1 MVRFSSVIVKP
12 NPSRQHLHRSTDVIT
27 PPNTDAMSVPSTLN
41 RNHMKLLCRSFVA
54 PFRCIVGL
62 QVFALASW
70 FSTGA
75 SAAEPDGV
83 AFFESRVR
91 PVLLT
96 HCYECH
102 SAGKTEGGLRLD
114 YRGGFEK
121 GGDSGALVNAS
132 APDKSLLLQVI
143 RHEEE
148 EMKMPKGAKKLPDG
162 VIADLTRW
170 VRMGV
175 PGLPENPPTAKDV
188 AAQEW
193 HTKLETRRAHW
204 AWQPVHK
211 PTAPTLAG
219 TDTPTHPV
227 DRFLMAKM
235 QEKGLEPAAPASPPA
250 LLRRLKFALVGLP
263 PTEGEMAVFV
273 REIEGVAGRGRLSE
287 KETGRQSD
295 EETSHSATESLIDRL
310 LQSQQFGEHWA
321 GYWLDLMRFGE
332 TGGYVRDYPIPQAWR
347 YRDYVIRAFNA
358 DVPYDRFVQEHVAGD
373 LLPPR
378 LNEAL
383 HINEAPIGTGF
394 LRLMEVSSTASDV
407 ALEEAQIVENQI
419 DTLAKAFQGLTVSC
433 ARCHDHKFD
442 AISTADYY
450 ALFGTLAS
458 SRQSQVIID
467 APEVKSQGV
476 AAMQSGKQQM
486 KNRLLTLW
494 TEDVQTQSA
503 ALQKWLQAG
512 YEGKLDAASFWGRV
526 LLREKVD
533 RADPGHLF
541 WRIRQTPAGERWE
554 KVGATW
560 LDEQRR
566 ESAARE
572 ERNRNKF
579 KTTAD
584 FRQSDTGWFF
594 SGVQPSTVWSGG
606 SDFTLM
612 PEGKELVD
620 RLVPPGLS
628 SDRLTR
634 KHGSIAR
641 SADFSLGTQ
650 FVSLRVAGGSSA
662 HVRLIQNNFQPMEN
676 IAHANKVRH
685 FDSRFPT
692 WVTVPVGHQ
701 ASWQGRRSYL
711 EILTKDDAAHFR
723 RSDEGNKPYQLV
735 VNDTTGRS
743 WFSVDQI
750 VEHDT
755 PGAPENELHLALRL
769 APTSPEWSTEGLA
782 THWLQE
788 CEAALERWG
797 RNAASADDV
806 VLLNW
811 LLEHGALR
819 NQLEQ
824 LPGDVQKLAEQYR
837 GIESGL
843 PRFQRASA
851 IVTEGPGF
859 DSPVQRRGSPDA
871 PGEIAPRRFLE
882 VIHGPEG
889 YTTGWQARLELAHDL
904 TSPQNP
910 LTARV
915 MANRVWRWIFGQGL
929 VATVDN
935 FGVMGEKPSHP
946 ELLDYLATYLVEH
959 DWSVKALI
967 RHLVTSRAFQAQSLA
982 SAKAQQVDPANRLL
996 SHMPVQRLR
1005 AETVRDS
1012 ILAVSGT
1019 LDPMLFGYT
1028 GPANQSESAIVASPR
1043 QRRGIYQYIKRED
1056 LNHLMIMFDAPEPSR
1071 TQGNRETSSVPGQ
1084 SLLMLNNS
1092 FVHEQAAVWARKEL
1106 GLRQGFSV
1114 EQRIEHLFVSALG
1127 RQPAGSEVQTLV
1139 EFIEDQAEAY
1149 SIPPVARGSDERL
1162 WTDLCHVLINTKEFL
1177 YIP

>member
-1 MVRFSSVIVKP
+1 MNLPRRLF
-12 NPSRQHLHRSTDVIT
+12 
-27 PPNTDAMSVPSTLN
+27 
-41 RNHMKLLCRSFVA
+41 FVS
-54 PFRCIVGL
+54 FRCPTML
-62 QVFALASW
+62 RWPALACLVSA
-70 FSTGA
+70 FA

-83 AFFESRVR
+83 AFFESRIR
-91 PVLLT
+91 PVLVM

-102 SAGKTEGGLRLD
+102 SAEKTKGGLRLD
-114 YRGGFEK
+114 YRGGFQK
-121 GGDSGALVNAS
+121 GGKSGALVDTS
-132 APDKSLLLQVI
+132 APDKSLLLQAI
-143 RHEEE
+143 RHDGED
-148 EMKMPKGAKKLPDG
+148 MKMPKGSDKLPDG
-162 VIADLTRW
+162 LIADLTRW
-170 VRMGV
+170 VRMGM
-175 PGLPENPPTAKDV
+175 PGLSENPPSAKD
-188 AAQEW
+188 AANEEW
-193 HTKLETRRAHW
+193 QAKLAKRRAHW
-204 AWQPVHK
+204 AWLPVHK
-211 PTAPTLAG
+211 PTVPTLAA
-219 TDTPTHPV
+219 HPV
-227 DRFLMAKM
+227 DSFLMAKM
-235 QEKGLEPAAPASPPA
+235 QEKGLEPAAPAAPAA

-263 PTEGEMAVFV
+263 PTQEEMEAFVGEMAAAPS
-273 REIEGVAGRGRLSE
+273 GKSP
-287 KETGRQSD
+287 
-295 EETSHSATESLIDRL
+295 TESLIDRL
-310 LQSQQFGEHWA
+310 LQSPQFGEHWA
-321 GYWLDLMRFGE
+321 AYWLDLMRFGE
-332 TGGYVRDYPIPQAWR
+332 TGGYVRDYAIPQAWR

-358 DVPYDRFVQEHVAGD
+358 DVPYDRFVKEHVAGD
-373 LLPPR
+373 LLSPR
-378 LNEAL
+378 LNAAL
-383 HINEAPIGTGF
+383 KINEAPLGTGF
-394 LRLMEVSSTASDV
+394 MRLMEVSSTASDV

-467 APEVKSQGV
+467 TLEVKDNGV
-476 AAMQSGKQQM
+476 AAMQSAKQQM
-486 KNRLLTLW
+486 KGRLLTLW

-503 ALQKWLQAG
+503 ALQTWLQAG
-512 YEGKLDAASFWGRV
+512 PGGKLDVPSFWGRV
-526 LLREKVD
+526 LSRKKVD

-554 KVGATW
+554 KVAATW

-584 FRQSDTGWFF
+584 FRESDAGWFL

-606 SDFTLM
+606 SDFTLL

-620 RLVPPGLS
+620 RLVPPGLN

-634 KHGSIAR
+634 KHGAIAR

-662 HVRLIQNNFQPMEN
+662 HVRLIQNNFQQMEN

-723 RSDEGNKPYQLV
+723 RSDEGNKPYELV
-735 VNDTTGRS
+735 VKDATGRS
-743 WFSVDQI
+743 WYGVDQI
-750 VEHDT
+750 VEHQT
-755 PGAPENELHLALRL
+755 PGAPENDLHLSLRL
-769 APTSPEWSTEGLA
+769 APASPEWNAKGLA
-782 THWLQE
+782 AHWLQE
-788 CEAALERWG
+788 CAATLERWS
-797 RNAASADDV
+797 RNAANADDV
-806 VLLNW
+806 DLLNW

-819 NQLEQ
+819 NQLAQ

-837 GIESGL
+837 GIESGV

-851 IVTEGPGF
+851 IVTEGAGF
-859 DSPVQRRGSPDA
+859 DSPVHRRGSPDS

-889 YTTGWQARLELAHDL
+889 HTTGSHARLELAHDL

-915 MANRVWRWIFGQGL
+915 MANRVWRWVFGQGL

-946 ELLDYLATYLVEH
+946 ELLDYLASYLIEH

-967 RHLVTSRAFQAQSLA
+967 RHLVTSRAFQAQSIA

-1005 AETVRDS
+1005 AEAVRDS

-1019 LDPMLFGYT
+1019 LDQTMFGYT
-1028 GPANQSESAIVASPR
+1028 GPANQSESAAVANPR
-1043 QRRGIYQYIKRED
+1043 LRRGVYQYIRRESLD
-1056 LNHLMIMFDAPEPSR
+1056 HMMLMFDAPEPSR
-1071 TQGNRETSSVPGQ
+1071 TQGDRETSSVPGQ
-1084 SLLMLNNS
+1084 SLLMLNS
-1092 FVHEQAAVWARKEL
+1092 ALVHEQATAWAAKDMKLRK
-1106 GLRQGFSV
+1106 GYST
-1114 EQRIEHLFVSALG
+1114 EQRIEHLFATALG
-1127 RQPAGSEVQTLV
+1127 RQPSAQEVQLLV
-1139 EFIEDQAEAY
+1139 EFLDDQAEAY
-1149 SIPPVARGSDERL
+1149 ALPPAARGSDQRL
-1162 WTDLCHVLINTKEFL
+1162 WTDLCHVLINAKEFL

>member
-1 MVRFSSVIVKP
+1 MKSLI
-12 NPSRQHLHRSTDVIT
+12 RSIFGLFLAL
-27 PPNTDAMSVPSTLN
+27 P
-41 RNHMKLLCRSFVA
+41 LLAR
-54 PFRCIVGL
+54 
-62 QVFALASW
+62 
-70 FSTGA
+70 
-75 SAAEPDGV
+75 AAEPDGA
-83 AFFESRVR
+83 AFFESRIR
-91 PVLLT
+91 PVLVM

-102 SAGKTEGGLRLD
+102 SAEKTKGGLRLD
-114 YRGGFEK
+114 YRGGFKK
-121 GGDSGALVNAS
+121 GGEGGALVNAS
-132 APDKSLLLQVI
+132 APDKSLLLQAI
-143 RHEEE
+143 RHENADL
-148 EMKMPKGAKKLPDG
+148 KMPKGADKLSDG

-170 VRMGV
+170 VSMGL
-175 PGLPENPPTAKDV
+175 PGLPENPPSAQAAATEEWQAKL
-188 AAQEW
+188 
-193 HTKLETRRAHW
+193 TKRRSHW
-204 AWQPVHK
+204 AWQPVDK
-211 PTAPTLAG
+211 PTVPTLAA
-219 TDTPTHPV
+219 HPV
-227 DRFLMAKM
+227 DSFLMSKM
-235 QEKGLEPAAPASPPA
+235 QEKGLEPAAPAAPAA

-263 PTEGEMAVFV
+263 PTEEEMESFV
-273 REIEGVAGRGRLSE
+273 RDMAEGSAGKS
-287 KETGRQSD
+287 Q
-295 EETSHSATESLIDRL
+295 TESLIDRL
-310 LQSQQFGEHWA
+310 LQSPQFGEHWA
-321 GYWLDLMRFGE
+321 AYWLDLMRFGE

-358 DVPYDRFVQEHVAGD
+358 DVPYDRFAQEHVAGD

-378 LNEAL
+378 INTAMK
-383 HINEAPIGTGF
+383 INESPLGTGF
-394 LRLMEVSSTASDV
+394 MRLMEVSSTASDV

-467 APEVKSQGV
+467 APEVKDSGM
-476 AAMQSGKQQM
+476 AAMQSAKHQM
-486 KNRLLTLW
+486 KGRLLTLW
-494 TEDVQTQSA
+494 KDDVKNEA
-503 ALQKWLQAG
+503 AAMQKWLQAG
-512 YEGKLDAASFWGRV
+512 PGGKLDASSFWGRV
-526 LLREKVD
+526 LLRQKVD
-533 RADPGHLF
+533 RADPGHIF

-554 KVGATW
+554 KVAATW

-572 ERNRNKF
+572 ERNRSKF

-584 FRQSDTGWFF
+584 FRESDAGWFL
-594 SGVQPSTVWSGG
+594 SGVQPSMVWSGG

-641 SADFSLGTQ
+641 STDFSLGTQ

-662 HVRLIQNNFQPMEN
+662 HVRLIQNNFQQMEN

-735 VNDTTGRS
+735 VNNATGRS
-743 WFSVDQI
+743 WFGVDQL
-750 VEHDT
+750 VEHQT
-755 PGAPENELHLALRL
+755 PGAPENELHLSLRL
-769 APTSPEWSTEGLA
+769 APASSEWNAETLA
-782 THWLQE
+782 AHWRKE
-788 CEAALERWG
+788 CDAALDRWG
-797 RNAASADDV
+797 RNAANADEVD
-806 VLLNW
+806 LLNW

-824 LPGDVQKLAEQYR
+824 LPGDMQKLAEQYR
-837 GIESGL
+837 AHESAV

-851 IVTEGPGF
+851 IVAEGSGF
-859 DSPVQRRGSPDA
+859 DSPVHRRGSPDSL
-871 PGEIAPRRFLE
+871 GEKAPRRFLE
-882 VIHGPEG
+882 VIHGAEG
-889 YTTGWQARLELAHDL
+889 YTTGSQARLELAHDL
-904 TSPQNP
+904 TSTQNP

-915 MANRVWRWIFGQGL
+915 MANRVWRWVYGQGL

-935 FGVMGEKPSHP
+935 FGVMGEAPSHP
-946 ELLDYLATYLVEH
+946 ELLDYLANYLVEH

-1005 AETVRDS
+1005 AEAVRDS

-1019 LDPMLFGYT
+1019 LDQTMFGYT
-1028 GPANQSESAIVASPR
+1028 GPANQSESAAVAHPKL
-1043 QRRGIYQYIKRED
+1043 RRGVYQYIRRESLD
-1056 LNHLMIMFDAPEPSR
+1056 HMMLMFDAPEPSR
-1071 TQGNRETSSVPGQ
+1071 TQGDRETSSVPGQ
-1084 SLLMLNNS
+1084 SLLMLNS
-1092 FVHEQAAVWARKEL
+1092 SLVHEQATAWAAKDMKLRK
-1106 GLRQGFSV
+1106 GYST
-1114 EQRIEHLFVSALG
+1114 EQRIEHLFAKALG
-1127 RQPAGSEVQTLV
+1127 RQPFADEVQSLV
-1139 EFIEDQAEAY
+1139 EFIDDQAEAY
-1149 SIPPVARGSDERL
+1149 ALPPAARGSDQRL
-1162 WTDLCHVLINTKEFL
+1162 WTDLCHVLINAKEFL

>member
-1 MVRFSSVIVKP
+1 MKHIVSHLIAFACFVSVAV
-12 NPSRQHLHRSTDVIT
+12 
-27 PPNTDAMSVPSTLN
+27 
-41 RNHMKLLCRSFVA
+41 
-54 PFRCIVGL
+54 
-62 QVFALASW
+62 
-70 FSTGA
+70 
-75 SAAEPDGV
+75 SAAEPDGA
-83 AFFESRVR
+83 AFFESRIR
-91 PVLLT
+91 PVLVM

-102 SAGKTEGGLRLD
+102 SAEKTKGGLRLD
-114 YRGGFEK
+114 YRGGFAK
-121 GGDSGALVNAS
+121 GGKSGALVNAS
-132 APDKSLLLQVI
+132 APDKSLLLQAI
-143 RHEEE
+143 RHDSKDL
-148 EMKMPKGAKKLPDG
+148 KMPKGADKLPDS

-170 VRMGV
+170 VSMGI
-175 PGLPENPPTAKDV
+175 PGLSENPPSAQAAATEEWQAKL
-188 AAQEW
+188 
-193 HTKLETRRAHW
+193 TKRRVHW

-211 PTAPTLAG
+211 PTVPSLAA
-219 TDTPTHPV
+219 HPV
-227 DRFLMAKM
+227 DSFLMAKM
-235 QEKGLEPAAPASPPA
+235 QEKGLEPAAPAAPAA

-263 PTEGEMAVFV
+263 PTEEEMESFV
-273 REIEGVAGRGRLSE
+273 QDMADGSAGKSP
-287 KETGRQSD
+287 
-295 EETSHSATESLIDRL
+295 TEALIDRL
-310 LQSQQFGEHWA
+310 LQSPQFGEHWA
-321 GYWLDLMRFGE
+321 AYWLDLMRFGE

-378 LNEAL
+378 LNAAMK
-383 HINEAPIGTGF
+383 INESPLGTGF
-394 LRLMEVSSTASDV
+394 MRLMEVSSTASDV

-467 APEVKSQGV
+467 APEVKDNGV
-476 AAMQSGKQQM
+476 AAMQSAKQQM
-486 KNRLLTLW
+486 KSRLLMLW
-494 TEDVQTQSA
+494 KDDVKNEA
-503 ALQKWLQAG
+503 AAMQKWLQNG
-512 YEGKLDAASFWGRV
+512 LGNKPDKTTFWGRV

-541 WRIRQTPAGERWE
+541 SRIRQTPPGERLE
-554 KVGATW
+554 KAASSW
-560 LDEQRR
+560 LNEQRR

-572 ERNRNKF
+572 ERNGNKF

-584 FRQSDTGWFF
+584 FRESDAGWFL

-620 RLVPPGLS
+620 RFVSPGLS

-662 HVRLIQNNFQPMEN
+662 HVRLIQNNFQQMEN

-723 RSDEGNKPYQLV
+723 RSDEGNKPYELV
-735 VNDTTGRS
+735 AKDATGRS
-743 WFSVDQI
+743 WFGVDQI
-750 VEHDT
+750 VEHQT
-755 PGAPENELHLALRL
+755 PGAPENELHLSLRL
-769 APTSPEWSTEGLA
+769 APASPEWNAEGLA
-782 THWLQE
+782 AHWRKE
-788 CEAALERWG
+788 CDAALDRWS
-797 RNAASADDV
+797 RDAAKADDV
-806 VLLNW
+806 ELLNW

-819 NQLEQ
+819 NQLAQ
-824 LPGDVQKLAEQYR
+824 LPGDMQKLAEQYR
-837 GIESGL
+837 AHESAV

-851 IVTEGPGF
+851 IVAEGTGF
-859 DSPVQRRGSPDA
+859 DSPVHRRGSPDS
-871 PGEIAPRRFLE
+871 PGEKAPRRFLE
-882 VIHGPEG
+882 VIHGAEG
-889 YTTGWQARLELAHDL
+889 YTTGAQARLELAQDL

-935 FGVMGEKPSHP
+935 FGVMGEAPSHP

-967 RHLVTSRAFQAQSLA
+967 RHLVTSRAFQAQSIA

-996 SHMPVQRLR
+996 THMPVQRLR
-1005 AETVRDS
+1005 AEAVRDS

-1019 LDPMLFGYT
+1019 LDQTMFGYT
-1028 GPANQSESAIVASPR
+1028 GPANQSESAAVANPKL
-1043 QRRGIYQYIKRED
+1043 RRGVYQYIRREALD
-1056 LNHLMIMFDAPEPSR
+1056 HMMIMFDAPEPSR
-1071 TQGNRETSSVPGQ
+1071 TQGDRETSSVPGQ
-1084 SLLMLNNS
+1084 SLLMLNS
-1092 FVHEQAAVWARKEL
+1092 ALVHEQATAWAAKDMKLRK
-1106 GLRQGFSV
+1106 GYST
-1114 EQRIEHLFVSALG
+1114 EQRIEHLFATALG
-1127 RQPAGSEVQTLV
+1127 RQPSAQEVQSLV
-1139 EFIEDQAEAY
+1139 EFIDEQAEAY
-1149 SIPPVARGSDERL
+1149 ALPPAARGSDQRL
-1162 WTDLCHVLINTKEFL
+1162 WTDLCHVLINAKEFL

>member
-1 MVRFSSVIVKP
+1 MKSLI
-12 NPSRQHLHRSTDVIT
+12 RSI
-27 PPNTDAMSVPSTLN
+27 SG
-41 RNHMKLLCRSFVA
+41 
-54 PFRCIVGL
+54 PFL
-62 QVFALASW
+62 ALPFLA
-70 FSTGA
+70 T
-75 SAAEPDGV
+75 AAEPDGA
-83 AFFESRVR
+83 AFFESRIR
-91 PVLLT
+91 PVLVM

-102 SAGKTEGGLRLD
+102 SAEKTKGGLRLD
-114 YRGGFEK
+114 FRGGFEK
-121 GGDSGALVNAS
+121 GGKSGALVNAG
-132 APDKSLLLQVI
+132 APDKSLLLQAI
-143 RHEEE
+143 RHDSKDL
-148 EMKMPKGAKKLPDG
+148 KMPKGAKKLPDG
-162 VIADLTRW
+162 VIADITRW
-170 VRMGV
+170 VSMGM
-175 PGLPENPPTAKDV
+175 PELSENPPSAKD
-188 AAQEW
+188 AAKEEW
-193 HTKLETRRAHW
+193 QAKLAKRRVHW

-211 PTAPTLAG
+211 PSVPKLAQ
-219 TDTPTHPV
+219 HPV
-227 DRFLMAKM
+227 DSFLMAKM
-235 QEKGLEPAAPASPPA
+235 QEKGLKPAAPASSAA

-263 PTEGEMAVFV
+263 PTEEEMEAFN
-273 REIEGVAGRGRLSE
+273 GDAS
-287 KETGRQSD
+287 SS
-295 EETSHSATESLIDRL
+295 SHQIVSPSKTEALIDRL
-310 LQSQQFGEHWA
+310 LQSPQFGEHWA
-321 GYWLDLMRFGE
+321 AYWLDLMRFGE

-378 LNEAL
+378 LNAAMK
-383 HINEAPIGTGF
+383 INESPLGTGF
-394 LRLMEVSSTASDV
+394 MRLMEVSSTASDV

-419 DTLAKAFQGLTVSC
+419 DTLSKAFQGLTVSC

-442 AISTADYY
+442 AISTVDYY

-458 SRQSQVIID
+458 SRESQVIID
-467 APEVKSQGV
+467 APEVKDNGV
-476 AAMQSGKQQM
+476 AAMQSAKQLM
-486 KNRLLTLW
+486 KGRLLTLW
-494 TEDVQTQSA
+494 KDDVQTQSA
-503 ALQKWLQAG
+503 ALQTWLQAG
-512 YEGKLDAASFWGRV
+512 SGGKLDDSSFWGRV
-526 LLREKVD
+526 MLRKKVES
-533 RADPGHLF
+533 ADPGHLF
-541 WRIRQTPAGERWE
+541 WRIRQTPKGERWE
-554 KVGATW
+554 KVAATW

-579 KTTAD
+579 KTMAD
-584 FRQSDTGWFF
+584 FRESDAGWFL
-594 SGVQPSTVWSGG
+594 SGVKPSTIWSGG

-662 HVRLIQNNFQPMEN
+662 HMRLIQNNFQQMEN
-676 IAHANKVRH
+676 ISHAHKVRH

-711 EILTKDDAAHFR
+711 EILTKEDAAHFR

-735 VNDTTGRS
+735 VNDATGRS
-743 WFSVDQI
+743 WFGVDQI

-755 PGAPENELHLALRL
+755 PGAPENDLHLSLRL
-769 APTSPEWSTEGLA
+769 ATASPEWNAKGLA
-782 THWLQE
+782 AHWLQE
-788 CEAALERWG
+788 CAATLERWG
-797 RNAASADDV
+797 RNAANADDAD
-806 VLLNW
+806 LLNW

-824 LPGDVQKLAEQYR
+824 LPGDLQKLAEQYR
-837 GIESGL
+837 GIESAV

-851 IVTEGPGF
+851 IVAEGSGF
-859 DSPVQRRGSPDA
+859 DSPVHRRGSPDS

-882 VIHGPEG
+882 VIHGAEG
-889 YTTGWQARLELAHDL
+889 YTSGPQARLELAHDL

-915 MANRVWRWIFGQGL
+915 MANRVWRWVFGHGL

-946 ELLDYLATYLVEH
+946 ELLDYLASYLVDH

-967 RHLVTSRAFQAQSLA
+967 RHLVTSRAFQAQSII

-1005 AETVRDS
+1005 AEAVRDS

-1019 LDPMLFGYT
+1019 LDQTMFGYT
-1028 GPANQSESAIVASPR
+1028 GPANQSESAAVANPKL
-1043 QRRGIYQYIKRED
+1043 RRGVYQYIRREALD
-1056 LNHLMIMFDAPEPSR
+1056 HMMLMFDAPEPSR
-1071 TQGNRETSSVPGQ
+1071 TQGDRETSSVPGQ
-1084 SLLMLNNS
+1084 SLLMLNS
-1092 FVHEQAAVWARKEL
+1092 ALVHEQATAWAAKDMKLRK
-1106 GLRQGFSV
+1106 GYST
-1114 EQRIEHLFVSALG
+1114 EQRIEHLFAKALG
-1127 RQPAGSEVQTLV
+1127 RQPSAHEVQSLV
-1139 EFIEDQAEAY
+1139 EFLDDQAETYAL
-1149 SIPPVARGSDERL
+1149 PPAARGSDQRL
-1162 WTDLCHVLINTKEFL
+1162 WADLCHVLINAKEFL

>member
-1 MVRFSSVIVKP
+1 MKSLI
-12 NPSRQHLHRSTDVIT
+12 RSI
-27 PPNTDAMSVPSTLN
+27 SG
-41 RNHMKLLCRSFVA
+41 
-54 PFRCIVGL
+54 PFL
-62 QVFALASW
+62 ALPIL
-70 FSTGA
+70 TT
-75 SAAEPDGV
+75 AAEPDGA
-83 AFFESRVR
+83 AFFESRIR
-91 PVLLT
+91 PVLVM

-102 SAGKTEGGLRLD
+102 SAEKTKGGLRLD
-114 YRGGFEK
+114 YRGGFAK
-121 GGDSGALVNAS
+121 GGKSGALVNAS
-132 APDKSLLLQVI
+132 APDKSLLLQAI
-143 RHEEE
+143 RHDSKDL
-148 EMKMPKGAKKLPDG
+148 KMPKGAGKLPDS

-170 VRMGV
+170 VSMGI
-175 PGLPENPPTAKDV
+175 PGLSENPPSAQAAATEEWQAKL
-188 AAQEW
+188 
-193 HTKLETRRAHW
+193 TKRRVHW

-211 PTAPTLAG
+211 PTVPSLAA
-219 TDTPTHPV
+219 HPV
-227 DRFLMAKM
+227 DSFLMAKM
-235 QEKGLEPAAPASPPA
+235 QEKGLEPAAPASSAA

-263 PTEGEMAVFV
+263 PTEEEMESFV
-273 REIEGVAGRGRLSE
+273 QDMADGSAGKSP
-287 KETGRQSD
+287 
-295 EETSHSATESLIDRL
+295 TEALIDRL
-310 LQSQQFGEHWA
+310 LQSPQFGEHWA
-321 GYWLDLMRFGE
+321 AYWLDLMRFGE

-378 LNEAL
+378 INTAMK
-383 HINEAPIGTGF
+383 INESPLGTGF
-394 LRLMEVSSTASDV
+394 MRLMEVSSTASDV

-467 APEVKSQGV
+467 APEVKDKGMK
-476 AAMQSGKQQM
+476 AMQSAKQQM
-486 KNRLLTLW
+486 KDHLLTLW
-494 TEDVQTQSA
+494 KDDVQTQSA
-503 ALQKWLQAG
+503 ALQTWLQAG
-512 YEGKLDAASFWGRV
+512 PGGKLDASSFWGRV
-526 LLREKVD
+526 LLRKKVES
-533 RADPGHLF
+533 ADPGHLF
-541 WRIRQTPAGERWE
+541 WRIRQTPKGERWE
-554 KVGATW
+554 KVAASW

-584 FRQSDTGWFF
+584 FRESDAGWFL

-620 RLVPPGLS
+620 RLVTPGLS

-662 HVRLIQNNFQPMEN
+662 HVRLIQNNFQQMEN

-711 EILTKDDAAHFR
+711 EILTKDDVAHFR
-723 RSDEGNKPYQLV
+723 RSETGNKPYQLL
-735 VNDTTGRS
+735 VNDATGRS
-743 WFSVDQI
+743 WFGVDQI
-750 VEHDT
+750 VEHQT
-755 PGAPENELHLALRL
+755 PGAPENDLHLSLRL
-769 APTSPEWSTEGLA
+769 APTSPEWNAETLA
-782 THWLQE
+782 AHWRKE
-788 CEAALERWG
+788 SDAALDRWG
-797 RNAASADDV
+797 RNAANADDV
-806 VLLNW
+806 DLLNW

-819 NQLEQ
+819 NQLAQ
-824 LPGDVQKLAEQYR
+824 LPGDMQKLAEQYR
-837 GIESGL
+837 AHESAV

-851 IVTEGPGF
+851 IVAEGTGF
-859 DSPVQRRGSPDA
+859 DSPVHRRGSPDSL
-871 PGEIAPRRFLE
+871 GEKAPRRFLE
-882 VIHGPEG
+882 VIHGAEG
-889 YTTGWQARLELAHDL
+889 YTTGSQARLELAHDL
-904 TSPQNP
+904 TSTQNP

-935 FGVMGEKPSHP
+935 FGVMGEAPSHP
-946 ELLDYLATYLVEH
+946 ELLDYLANYLVEH
-959 DWSVKALI
+959 DWSMKALI
-967 RHLVTSRAFQAQSLA
+967 RHLVTSRAFQAQSIA

-1005 AETVRDS
+1005 AEAVRDS

-1019 LDPMLFGYT
+1019 LDQTMFGYT
-1028 GPANQSESAIVASPR
+1028 GPANQSESAAVANPKL
-1043 QRRGIYQYIKRED
+1043 RRGVYQYIRREALD
-1056 LNHLMIMFDAPEPSR
+1056 HMMIMFDAPEPSR
-1071 TQGNRETSSVPGQ
+1071 TQGDRETSSVPGQ
-1084 SLLMLNNS
+1084 SLLMLNS
-1092 FVHEQAAVWARKEL
+1092 ALVHEQATAWAAKDMKLRK
-1106 GLRQGFSV
+1106 GYST
-1114 EQRIEHLFVSALG
+1114 EQRIEHLFATALG
-1127 RQPAGSEVQTLV
+1127 RQPSAQEVQSLV
-1139 EFIEDQAEAY
+1139 EFIDEQAEAY
-1149 SIPPVARGSDERL
+1149 ALPPAARGSDQRL
-1162 WTDLCHVLINTKEFL
+1162 WTDLCHVLINAKEFL

>member
-1 MVRFSSVIVKP
+1 MKSLI
-12 NPSRQHLHRSTDVIT
+12 RSI
-27 PPNTDAMSVPSTLN
+27 SG
-41 RNHMKLLCRSFVA
+41 
-54 PFRCIVGL
+54 PFL
-62 QVFALASW
+62 ALPFLA
-70 FSTGA
+70 G
-75 SAAEPDGV
+75 AAEPDGT
-83 AFFESRVR
+83 AFFESRIR
-91 PVLLT
+91 PVLVM

-102 SAGKTEGGLRLD
+102 SAEKTKGGLRLD

-121 GGDSGALVNAS
+121 GGKSGALVNAS
-132 APDKSLLLQVI
+132 APDKSLLLQAI
-143 RHEEE
+143 RHEDADL
-148 EMKMPKGAKKLPDG
+148 KMPKGAKKLPDG

-170 VRMGV
+170 VSMGL
-175 PGLPENPPTAKDV
+175 PGLSENPPSAQAAATEEWQAKL
-188 AAQEW
+188 A
-193 HTKLETRRAHW
+193 KRRSHW

-211 PTAPTLAG
+211 PAVPKPAA
-219 TDTPTHPV
+219 HPV
-227 DRFLMAKM
+227 DSFLMAKM
-235 QEKGLEPAAPASPPA
+235 QEKGLEPAAPAAPSA

-263 PTEGEMAVFV
+263 PTEEEMESFV
-273 REIEGVAGRGRLSE
+273 RDVAQG
-287 KETGRQSD
+287 
-295 EETSHSATESLIDRL
+295 SAGKSQTESLIDRL
-310 LQSQQFGEHWA
+310 LQSPQFGEHWA
-321 GYWLDLMRFGE
+321 AYWLDLMRFGE

-378 LNEAL
+378 LNAAMK
-383 HINEAPIGTGF
+383 INESPLGTGF
-394 LRLMEVSSTASDV
+394 MRLMEVSSTASDV

-467 APEVKSQGV
+467 TPEVKDNGV
-476 AAMQSGKQQM
+476 AAMQSAKQQM
-486 KNRLLTLW
+486 KVRLLTLW
-494 TEDVQTQSA
+494 KDDVQTQSA
-503 ALQKWLQAG
+503 ALQTWLQAG
-512 YEGKLDAASFWGRV
+512 PGGKLDASSFWGRV
-526 LLREKVD
+526 LVRKKVES
-533 RADPGHLF
+533 ADPGHLF
-541 WRIRQTPAGERWE
+541 WRIRQTPKGERWE
-554 KVGATW
+554 KVAATW

-572 ERNRNKF
+572 ERNRKKF

-584 FRQSDTGWFF
+584 FRESDAGWFL

-606 SDFTLM
+606 SDFALM

-620 RLVPPGLS
+620 RFVSPGLS

-634 KHGSIAR
+634 KHGAIAR

-662 HVRLIQNNFQPMEN
+662 HVRLIQNNFQQMEN

-735 VNDTTGRS
+735 VNDATGRS
-743 WFSVDQI
+743 WFGVDQI
-750 VEHDT
+750 VEHLT
-755 PGAPENELHLALRL
+755 PEAPENDLRLTLRL
-769 APTSPEWSTEGLA
+769 APASPPWNAETLA
-782 THWLQE
+782 THWRKE
-788 CEAALERWG
+788 CDAALERWG
-797 RNAASADDV
+797 RNAAKADDV
-806 VLLNW
+806 ELLNW
-811 LLEHGALR
+811 LLEYGALR

-837 GIESGL
+837 AHESAV

-851 IVTEGPGF
+851 IVAEGTGF
-859 DSPVQRRGSPDA
+859 NSPVHRRGSPDS
-871 PGEIAPRRFLE
+871 PGEKAPRRFLE
-882 VIHGPEG
+882 VIHGVEG
-889 YTTGWQARLELAHDL
+889 YTSGSQARLELAHDL

-935 FGVMGEKPSHP
+935 FGVMGEAPSHP
-946 ELLDYLATYLVEH
+946 ELLDYLANYLVEH

-967 RHLVTSRAFQAQSLA
+967 RHLVTSQAFQAESIA

-1005 AETVRDS
+1005 AEAVRDS

-1019 LDPMLFGYT
+1019 LDQTMFGYT
-1028 GPANQSESAIVASPR
+1028 GPANQSESAAVAHPKL
-1043 QRRGIYQYIKRED
+1043 RRGVYQYIRRESLD
-1056 LNHLMIMFDAPEPSR
+1056 HMMLMFDAPEPSR
-1071 TQGNRETSSVPGQ
+1071 TQGDRETSSVPGQ
-1084 SLLMLNNS
+1084 SLLMLNS
-1092 FVHEQAAVWARKEL
+1092 ALVHEQATAWAAKDMKLRK
-1106 GLRQGFSV
+1106 GYST
-1114 EQRIEHLFVSALG
+1114 EQRIEHLFAKALG
-1127 RQPAGSEVQTLV
+1127 RQPSAQEVQSLV
-1139 EFIEDQAEAY
+1139 EFLDDQAEAY
-1149 SIPPVARGSDERL
+1149 ALPPAARGSDQRL
-1162 WTDLCHVLINTKEFL
+1162 WADLCHVLINAKEFL

>member
-1 MVRFSSVIVKP
+1 MKSLI
-12 NPSRQHLHRSTDVIT
+12 RSIFGLFLAL
-27 PPNTDAMSVPSTLN
+27 P
-41 RNHMKLLCRSFVA
+41 LLAR
-54 PFRCIVGL
+54 
-62 QVFALASW
+62 
-70 FSTGA
+70 
-75 SAAEPDGV
+75 AAEPDGA
-83 AFFESRVR
+83 AFFESRIR
-91 PVLLT
+91 PVLVM

-102 SAGKTEGGLRLD
+102 SAEKTKGGLRLD
-114 YRGGFEK
+114 YRGGFKK
-121 GGDSGALVNAS
+121 GGEGGALVNAS
-132 APDKSLLLQVI
+132 APDKSLLLQAI
-143 RHEEE
+143 RHENADL
-148 EMKMPKGAKKLPDG
+148 KMPKGADKLSDG

-170 VRMGV
+170 VSMGL
-175 PGLPENPPTAKDV
+175 PGLPENPPSAQAAATEEWQAKL
-188 AAQEW
+188 
-193 HTKLETRRAHW
+193 TKRRSHW
-204 AWQPVHK
+204 AWQPVDK
-211 PTAPTLAG
+211 PTVPTLAA
-219 TDTPTHPV
+219 HPV
-227 DRFLMAKM
+227 DSFLMSKM
-235 QEKGLEPAAPASPPA
+235 QEKGLEPAAPAAPAA

-263 PTEGEMAVFV
+263 PTEEEMESFV
-273 REIEGVAGRGRLSE
+273 RDMAEGSAGKS
-287 KETGRQSD
+287 Q
-295 EETSHSATESLIDRL
+295 TESLIDRL
-310 LQSQQFGEHWA
+310 LQSPQFGEHWA
-321 GYWLDLMRFGE
+321 AYWLDLMRFGE

-358 DVPYDRFVQEHVAGD
+358 DVPYDRFAQEHVAGD

-378 LNEAL
+378 INTAMK
-383 HINEAPIGTGF
+383 INESPLGTGF
-394 LRLMEVSSTASDV
+394 MRLMEVSSTASDV

-467 APEVKSQGV
+467 APEVKDSGM
-476 AAMQSGKQQM
+476 AAMQSAKHQM
-486 KNRLLTLW
+486 KGRLLTLW
-494 TEDVQTQSA
+494 KDDVKNEA
-503 ALQKWLQAG
+503 AAMQKWLQAG
-512 YEGKLDAASFWGRV
+512 PGGKLDASSFWGRV
-526 LLREKVD
+526 LLRQKVD
-533 RADPGHLF
+533 RADPGHIF

-554 KVGATW
+554 KVAATW

-572 ERNRNKF
+572 ERNRSKF

-584 FRQSDTGWFF
+584 FRESDAGWFL
-594 SGVQPSTVWSGG
+594 SGVQPSMVWSGG

-641 SADFSLGTQ
+641 STDFSLGTQ

-662 HVRLIQNNFQPMEN
+662 HVRLIQNNFQQMEN

-735 VNDTTGRS
+735 VNNATGRS
-743 WFSVDQI
+743 WFGVDQL
-750 VEHDT
+750 VEHQT
-755 PGAPENELHLALRL
+755 PGAPENELHLSLRL
-769 APTSPEWSTEGLA
+769 APASSEWNAETLA
-782 THWLQE
+782 AHWRKE
-788 CEAALERWG
+788 CDAALDRWG
-797 RNAASADDV
+797 RNAANADEVD
-806 VLLNW
+806 LLNW

-824 LPGDVQKLAEQYR
+824 LPGDMQKLAEQYR
-837 GIESGL
+837 AHESAV

-851 IVTEGPGF
+851 IVAEGSGF
-859 DSPVQRRGSPDA
+859 DSPVHRRGSPDSL
-871 PGEIAPRRFLE
+871 GEKAPRRFLE
-882 VIHGPEG
+882 VIHGAEG
-889 YTTGWQARLELAHDL
+889 YTTGSQARLELAHDL
-904 TSPQNP
+904 TSTQNP

-915 MANRVWRWIFGQGL
+915 MANRVWRWVYGQGL

-935 FGVMGEKPSHP
+935 FGVMGEAPSHP
-946 ELLDYLATYLVEH
+946 ELLDYLANYLVEH

-967 RHLVTSRAFQAQSLA
+967 RHLVTSRSFQAQSIA

-1005 AETVRDS
+1005 AEAVRDS

-1019 LDPMLFGYT
+1019 LDQTMFGYT
-1028 GPANQSESAIVASPR
+1028 GPANQSESAAVANPKL
-1043 QRRGIYQYIKRED
+1043 RRGVYQYIRREALD
-1056 LNHLMIMFDAPEPSR
+1056 HMMIMFDAPEPSR
-1071 TQGNRETSSVPGQ
+1071 TQGDRETSSVPGQ
-1084 SLLMLNNS
+1084 SLLMLNS
-1092 FVHEQAAVWARKEL
+1092 SLVHEQATAWAAKDMKLRK
-1106 GLRQGFSV
+1106 GYST
-1114 EQRIEHLFVSALG
+1114 EQRIEHLFAKALG
-1127 RQPAGSEVQTLV
+1127 RQPFADEVQSLV
-1139 EFIEDQAEAY
+1139 EFIDDQAEAY
-1149 SIPPVARGSDERL
+1149 ALPPAARGSDQRL
-1162 WTDLCHVLINTKEFL
+1162 WTDLCHVLINAKEFL

>member
-1 MVRFSSVIVKP
+1 MKSLI
-12 NPSRQHLHRSTDVIT
+12 RSI
-27 PPNTDAMSVPSTLN
+27 SG
-41 RNHMKLLCRSFVA
+41 
-54 PFRCIVGL
+54 PFL
-62 QVFALASW
+62 ALPIL
-70 FSTGA
+70 TT
-75 SAAEPDGV
+75 AAEPDGA
-83 AFFESRVR
+83 AFFESRIR
-91 PVLLT
+91 PVLVM

-102 SAGKTEGGLRLD
+102 SAEKTKGGLRLD

-121 GGDSGALVNAS
+121 GGKSGALVNAS
-132 APDKSLLLQVI
+132 APNKSLLLQAI
-143 RHEEE
+143 RHDS
-148 EMKMPKGAKKLPDG
+148 KDLRMPKGADKLPDG

-170 VRMGV
+170 VRMGM
-175 PGLPENPPTAKDV
+175 PGLSENPPSAQAAASEEWQAKL
-188 AAQEW
+188 A
-193 HTKLETRRAHW
+193 KRRAHW
-204 AWQPVHK
+204 AWQPVK
-211 PTAPTLAG
+211 TPAVPKLAA
-219 TDTPTHPV
+219 HPV
-227 DRFLMAKM
+227 DSFLMAKM
-235 QEKGLEPAAPASPPA
+235 QEKGLEPAAPAAPAA

-263 PTEGEMAVFV
+263 PTEEEMESFA
-273 REIEGVAGRGRLSE
+273 ANLSSSPHPIVSPS
-287 KETGRQSD
+287 T
-295 EETSHSATESLIDRL
+295 TEALIDRL
-310 LQSQQFGEHWA
+310 LQSPQFGEHWA
-321 GYWLDLMRFGE
+321 AYWLDLMRFGE

-378 LNEAL
+378 LNAAMK
-383 HINEAPIGTGF
+383 INESPLGTGF
-394 LRLMEVSSTASDV
+394 MRLMEVSSTASDV

-467 APEVKSQGV
+467 APEVKDNGM
-476 AAMQSGKQQM
+476 AAMQSAKQQM
-486 KNRLLTLW
+486 KSRLLTLW
-494 TEDVQTQSA
+494 KDDVKNEA
-503 ALQKWLQAG
+503 AAMQKWLQAG
-512 YEGKLDAASFWGRV
+512 PGNKPNKATFWGRV
-526 LLREKVD
+526 LLRQKVD

-541 WRIRQTPAGERWE
+541 WHISSVASAGSGGRSDKETIRQSDKEKAGEDHVSPSPHPLVSLSAN
-554 KVGATW
+554 KAAATW

-584 FRQSDTGWFF
+584 FRESDAGWFL
-594 SGVQPSTVWSGG
+594 SGVQPGTVWSGG

-612 PEGKELVD
+612 PEGRELVD
-620 RLVPPGLS
+620 RFVSPGLS

-634 KHGSIAR
+634 KHGAIAR
-641 SADFSLGTQ
+641 STDFSLGTQ

-662 HVRLIQNNFQPMEN
+662 HVRLIQNNFQQMEN
-676 IAHANKVRH
+676 IAHASKVRH

-723 RSDEGNKPYQLV
+723 RSDEGSKPYQLV
-735 VNDTTGRS
+735 VNDATGRS
-743 WFSVDQI
+743 WFGVDQI
-750 VEHDT
+750 VEHQT
-755 PGAPENELHLALRL
+755 PGAPENDLRLTLRL
-769 APTSPEWSTEGLA
+769 APASAPWNAETA
-782 THWLQE
+782 AAHWRQE
-788 CEAALERWG
+788 CLAALDRWG
-797 RNAASADDV
+797 RAAANADDV
-806 VLLNW
+806 DLLNW

-819 NQLEQ
+819 NQLAQ
-824 LPGDVQKLAEQYR
+824 LPADVQKLAEQYR
-837 GIESGL
+837 AHESAV

-851 IVTEGPGF
+851 IVAEGTGF
-859 DSPVQRRGSPDA
+859 DSPVHRRGSPDS
-871 PGEIAPRRFLE
+871 PGEKAPRRFLE
-882 VIHGPEG
+882 VIHGTAG
-889 YTTGWQARLELAHDL
+889 YTRGSKARLELAHDL

-935 FGVMGEKPSHP
+935 FGVMGEAPSHP
-946 ELLDYLATYLVEH
+946 ELLDYLANYLVDH

-967 RHLVTSRAFQAQSLA
+967 RHLVTSRAFQAQSIA

-1005 AETVRDS
+1005 AEAVRDA

-1019 LDPMLFGYT
+1019 LDPTMFGYT
-1028 GPANQSESAIVASPR
+1028 GPSNQSESATAASPKL
-1043 QRRGIYQYIKRED
+1043 RRGIYQYIRREALD
-1056 LNHLMIMFDAPEPSR
+1056 HMMIMFDVPEPSR
-1071 TQGNRETSSVPGQ
+1071 TQGDRETSSVPGQ
-1084 SLLMLNNS
+1084 SLLMLNS
-1092 FVHEQAAVWARKEL
+1092 ALVHEQANAWAAKDMKLRK
-1106 GLRQGFSV
+1106 GYST
-1114 EQRIEHLFVSALG
+1114 EQRIEHLFATALG
-1127 RQPAGSEVQTLV
+1127 RQPSAQEVQSLV
-1139 EFIEDQAEAY
+1139 EFIDDQAETYAL
-1149 SIPPVARGSDERL
+1149 PPAARGSDQRL
-1162 WTDLCHVLINTKEFL
+1162 WTDLCHVLINAKEFL

>member
-1 MVRFSSVIVKP
+1 MKHIV
-12 NPSRQHLHRSTDVIT
+12 SLI
-27 PPNTDAMSVPSTLN
+27 L
-41 RNHMKLLCRSFVA
+41 
-54 PFRCIVGL
+54 
-62 QVFALASW
+62 ALAS
-70 FSTGA
+70 FVSVA
-75 SAAEPDGV
+75 VSAAEPDGA
-83 AFFESRVR
+83 AFFESRIR
-91 PVLLT
+91 PVLVM

-102 SAGKTEGGLRLD
+102 SAEKTKSGLRLD

-121 GGDSGALVNAS
+121 GGEIGALVNAS
-132 APDKSLLLQVI
+132 APDKSLLLQAI
-143 RHEEE
+143 RHDSKDL
-148 EMKMPKGAKKLPDG
+148 KMPKGADKLPDG

-170 VRMGV
+170 VRMGM
-175 PGLPENPPTAKDV
+175 PGLSENPPSAQAAATEEWQAKL
-188 AAQEW
+188 A
-193 HTKLETRRAHW
+193 KRRAHW
-204 AWQPVHK
+204 AWQPVK
-211 PTAPTLAG
+211 
-219 TDTPTHPV
+219 TPTVPKLAAHPV
-227 DRFLMAKM
+227 DSFLMAKM
-235 QEKGLEPAAPASPPA
+235 QEKGLEPAAPAAPAA

-263 PTEGEMAVFV
+263 PTEEEMEAF
-273 REIEGVAGRGRLSE
+273 AGNLSSSPHPIVSPS
-287 KETGRQSD
+287 T
-295 EETSHSATESLIDRL
+295 TEALIDRL
-310 LQSQQFGEHWA
+310 LQSPQFGEHWA
-321 GYWLDLMRFGE
+321 AYWLDLMRFGE

-373 LLPPR
+373 LLSPR
-378 LNEAL
+378 LNAAMK
-383 HINEAPIGTGF
+383 INESPLGTGF

-419 DTLAKAFQGLTVSC
+419 DTLAKAFQGITVSC

-467 APEVKSQGV
+467 APEVKDKGV
-476 AAMQSGKQQM
+476 AAMQSAKQQM
-486 KNRLLTLW
+486 KGRLHTLW
-494 TEDVQTQSA
+494 KDDVKNEA
-503 ALQKWLQAG
+503 AAMQKWLQNGPGNKPDKAT
-512 YEGKLDAASFWGRV
+512 FWGRV

-541 WRIRQTPAGERWE
+541 TSIARMPANERLE
-554 KVGATW
+554 KAAASW
-560 LDEQRR
+560 LNEQRR
-566 ESAARE
+566 ESAAHE

-584 FRQSDTGWFF
+584 FRQSDAGWFL

-620 RLVPPGLS
+620 RFVSPGLS

-634 KHGSIAR
+634 KHGAIAR

-662 HVRLIQNNFQPMEN
+662 HVRLIQNNFQQMEN

-735 VNDTTGRS
+735 VNDATGRS
-743 WFSVDQI
+743 WFGVDQI
-750 VEHDT
+750 VEHQT
-755 PGAPENELHLALRL
+755 PGAPENDLRLTLRL
-769 APTSPEWSTEGLA
+769 APASAPWNAETLA
-782 THWLQE
+782 THWRKE
-788 CEAALERWG
+788 CDAALERWG
-797 RNAASADDV
+797 RDAAKADDV
-806 VLLNW
+806 ELLNW

-819 NQLEQ
+819 NQLAQ

-837 GIESGL
+837 AHESAV

-851 IVTEGPGF
+851 IVAEGTGF
-859 DSPVQRRGSPDA
+859 DSPVHRRGSPDS
-871 PGEIAPRRFLE
+871 PGDKAPRRFLE
-882 VIHGPEG
+882 VIHGAEG
-889 YTTGWQARLELAHDL
+889 YTTGAQARLELAHDL

-915 MANRVWRWIFGQGL
+915 MANRLWRWIFGQGL

-935 FGVMGEKPSHP
+935 FGVMGEAPSHP
-946 ELLDYLATYLVEH
+946 ELLDYLANYLVEH

-967 RHLVTSRAFQAQSLA
+967 RHLVTSRAFQSQSIA
-982 SAKAQQVDPANRLL
+982 SSKAQQVDPANRLL

-1005 AETVRDS
+1005 AEAVRDS

-1019 LDPMLFGYT
+1019 LDQTMFGYT
-1028 GPANQSESAIVASPR
+1028 GPANQSESAAVAHPKL
-1043 QRRGIYQYIKRED
+1043 RRGVYQYIRRESLD
-1056 LNHLMIMFDAPEPSR
+1056 HMMLMFDAPEPSR
-1071 TQGNRETSSVPGQ
+1071 TQGDRETSSVPGQ
-1084 SLLMLNNS
+1084 SLLMLNS
-1092 FVHEQAAVWARKEL
+1092 ALVHEQATAWAAKDMKLRK
-1106 GLRQGFSV
+1106 GYST
-1114 EQRIEHLFVSALG
+1114 EQRIEHLFAKALG
-1127 RQPAGSEVQTLV
+1127 RQPSADEVQALV
-1139 EFIEDQAEAY
+1139 EFLDDQAEAY
-1149 SIPPVARGSDERL
+1149 ALPPAARGSDQRL
-1162 WTDLCHVLINTKEFL
+1162 WADLCHVLINAKEFL

>member
-1 MVRFSSVIVKP
+1 MKSLI
-12 NPSRQHLHRSTDVIT
+12 RSI
-27 PPNTDAMSVPSTLN
+27 SG
-41 RNHMKLLCRSFVA
+41 
-54 PFRCIVGL
+54 PFL
-62 QVFALASW
+62 ALPILA
-70 FSTGA
+70 T
-75 SAAEPDGV
+75 AAEPDGA
-83 AFFESRVR
+83 AFFESRIR
-91 PVLLT
+91 PVLVM

-102 SAGKTEGGLRLD
+102 SAEKTKGGLRLD

-121 GGDSGALVNAS
+121 GGESGALVNTS
-132 APDKSLLLQVI
+132 APDKSLLLQAI
-143 RHEEE
+143 RHDSKDL
-148 EMKMPKGAKKLPDG
+148 KMPKGADKLPDG

-170 VRMGV
+170 VSMGM
-175 PGLPENPPTAKDV
+175 PGLSENPPSAQAAATEEWQAKL
-188 AAQEW
+188 A
-193 HTKLETRRAHW
+193 KRRAHW
-204 AWQPVHK
+204 AWQPVK
-211 PTAPTLAG
+211 
-219 TDTPTHPV
+219 TPTVPKLAAHPV
-227 DRFLMAKM
+227 DSFLMAKM
-235 QEKGLEPAAPASPPA
+235 QEKGLEPAASAAPAA

-263 PTEGEMAVFV
+263 PTEEEMESF
-273 REIEGVAGRGRLSE
+273 AGNLSSSPHPIVSPS
-287 KETGRQSD
+287 T
-295 EETSHSATESLIDRL
+295 TEALIDRL
-310 LQSQQFGEHWA
+310 LQSPQFGEHWA
-321 GYWLDLMRFGE
+321 AYWLDLMRFGE

-378 LNEAL
+378 LNAAMK
-383 HINEAPIGTGF
+383 INESPLGTGF
-394 LRLMEVSSTASDV
+394 MRLMEVSSTASDV

-467 APEVKSQGV
+467 APEVKDKGV
-476 AAMQSGKQQM
+476 AAMQSAKQQM
-486 KNRLLTLW
+486 KGRLLTLW
-494 TEDVQTQSA
+494 KEDVQTQGA
-503 ALQKWLQAG
+503 ALQTWLQAG
-512 YEGKLDAASFWGRV
+512 LGNKPDKTTFWGRV

-541 WRIRQTPAGERWE
+541 TSIARMPANERLE
-554 KVGATW
+554 KAAASW

-584 FRQSDTGWFF
+584 FRESDAGWFL

-620 RLVPPGLS
+620 HLVPPGLS

-634 KHGSIAR
+634 KHGAIAR

-662 HVRLIQNNFQPMEN
+662 HVRLIQNNFQQMEN
-676 IAHANKVRH
+676 IAHASKVRH

-723 RSDEGNKPYQLV
+723 RSDEGHKPYELV
-735 VNDTTGRS
+735 AKDATGRS
-743 WFSVDQI
+743 WFGVDQI
-750 VEHDT
+750 VEHQT
-755 PGAPENELHLALRL
+755 PGAPENELHLSLRL
-769 APTSPEWSTEGLA
+769 APASPEWNAETLA
-782 THWLQE
+782 AHWRKE
-788 CEAALERWG
+788 CDAALDRWS
-797 RNAASADDV
+797 RDAAKADDV
-806 VLLNW
+806 ELLNW

-819 NQLEQ
+819 NQLAQ
-824 LPGDVQKLAEQYR
+824 LPGDMQKLAEQYR
-837 GIESGL
+837 AHESAV

-851 IVTEGPGF
+851 IVAEGTGF
-859 DSPVQRRGSPDA
+859 DSPVHRRGSPDS
-871 PGEIAPRRFLE
+871 PGEKAPRRFLE
-882 VIHGPEG
+882 VIHGAEG
-889 YTTGWQARLELAHDL
+889 YTTGAQARLELAQDL

-935 FGVMGEKPSHP
+935 FGVMGEAPSHP

-967 RHLVTSRAFQAQSLA
+967 RHLVTSRAFQAQSIA

-996 SHMPVQRLR
+996 THMPVQRLR
-1005 AETVRDS
+1005 AEAVRDS

-1019 LDPMLFGYT
+1019 LDQTMFGYT
-1028 GPANQSESAIVASPR
+1028 GPANQSESAAVANPKL
-1043 QRRGIYQYIKRED
+1043 RRGVYQYIRREALD
-1056 LNHLMIMFDAPEPSR
+1056 HMMIMFDAPEPSR
-1071 TQGNRETSSVPGQ
+1071 TQGDRETSSVPGQ
-1084 SLLMLNNS
+1084 SLLMLNS
-1092 FVHEQAAVWARKEL
+1092 ALVHEQATAWAAKDMKLRK
-1106 GLRQGFSV
+1106 GYST
-1114 EQRIEHLFVSALG
+1114 EQRIEHLFATALG
-1127 RQPAGSEVQTLV
+1127 RQPSAQEVQSLV
-1139 EFIEDQAEAY
+1139 EFIDEQAEAY
-1149 SIPPVARGSDERL
+1149 ALPPAARGSDQRL
-1162 WTDLCHVLINTKEFL
+1162 WTDLCHVLINAKEFL

>member
-1 MVRFSSVIVKP
+1 MKSLI
-12 NPSRQHLHRSTDVIT
+12 RSI
-27 PPNTDAMSVPSTLN
+27 SG
-41 RNHMKLLCRSFVA
+41 
-54 PFRCIVGL
+54 PFL
-62 QVFALASW
+62 ALPIL
-70 FSTGA
+70 TT
-75 SAAEPDGV
+75 AAEPDGA
-83 AFFESRVR
+83 AFFESRIR
-91 PVLLT
+91 PVLVM

-102 SAGKTEGGLRLD
+102 SAEKTKGGLRLD
-114 YRGGFEK
+114 YRGGFAK
-121 GGDSGALVNAS
+121 GGKSGALVNAS
-132 APDKSLLLQVI
+132 APDKSLLLQAI
-143 RHEEE
+143 RHDSKDL
-148 EMKMPKGAKKLPDG
+148 KMPKGAGKLPDS

-170 VRMGV
+170 VSMGI
-175 PGLPENPPTAKDV
+175 PGLSENPPSAQAAATEEWQAKL
-188 AAQEW
+188 
-193 HTKLETRRAHW
+193 TKRRSHW

-211 PTAPTLAG
+211 PTVPSLAA
-219 TDTPTHPV
+219 HPV
-227 DRFLMAKM
+227 DSFLMAKM
-235 QEKGLEPAAPASPPA
+235 QEKGLEPAAPAAPAA

-263 PTEGEMAVFV
+263 PTEEEMESFV
-273 REIEGVAGRGRLSE
+273 REVAEGHAGKS
-287 KETGRQSD
+287 QN
-295 EETSHSATESLIDRL
+295 ESLIDRL
-310 LQSQQFGEHWA
+310 LQSPQFGEHWA
-321 GYWLDLMRFGE
+321 AYWLDLMRFGE

-378 LNEAL
+378 LNAAMK
-383 HINEAPIGTGF
+383 INESPLGTGF
-394 LRLMEVSSTASDV
+394 MRLMEVSSTASDV

-467 APEVKSQGV
+467 APEVKDNGV
-476 AAMQSGKQQM
+476 AAMQSTKQQM
-486 KNRLLTLW
+486 KGRLLTLW
-494 TEDVQTQSA
+494 KDDVQTQSA
-503 ALQKWLQAG
+503 ALQTWLQAG
-512 YEGKLDAASFWGRV
+512 PGGKLDASSFWGRV
-526 LLREKVD
+526 LVRKKVES
-533 RADPGHLF
+533 ADPGHLF
-541 WRIRQTPAGERWE
+541 WRIRQTPKGERWE
-554 KVGATW
+554 KVAATW

-572 ERNRNKF
+572 ERNRKKF

-584 FRQSDTGWFF
+584 FRESDAGWFL

-620 RLVPPGLS
+620 RFVSPGLS

-662 HVRLIQNNFQPMEN
+662 HVRLIQNNFQQMEN

-685 FDSRFPT
+685 FDSRFST

-735 VNDTTGRS
+735 VNDDTGRS
-743 WFSVDQI
+743 WFGVDQI
-750 VEHDT
+750 VEHQT
-755 PGAPENELHLALRL
+755 PGAPENGLRL
-769 APTSPEWSTEGLA
+769 TLRLSPASAPWNAKTLA
-782 THWLQE
+782 AHWRKE
-788 CEAALERWG
+788 CDAAVERWG
-797 RNAASADDV
+797 RDAAKADDV
-806 VLLNW
+806 ELLNW

-819 NQLEQ
+819 NQLAQ
-824 LPGDVQKLAEQYR
+824 MPGDVQKLAEQYR
-837 GIESGL
+837 AHESAV

-851 IVTEGPGF
+851 IVAEGTGF
-859 DSPVQRRGSPDA
+859 DSPVHRRGSPDS
-871 PGEIAPRRFLE
+871 PGEKAPRRFLE
-882 VIHGPEG
+882 VIHGAEG
-889 YTTGWQARLELAHDL
+889 YTTGAQARLELAHDL

-946 ELLDYLATYLVEH
+946 DLLDYLANYLVEH
-959 DWSVKALI
+959 DWSMKALI
-967 RHLVTSRAFQAQSLA
+967 RHLVTSQAFQAQSIA

-1005 AETVRDS
+1005 AEAVRDS

-1019 LDPMLFGYT
+1019 LDQTMFGYT
-1028 GPANQSESAIVASPR
+1028 GPANQSESAAVAHPKL
-1043 QRRGIYQYIKRED
+1043 RRGVYQYIRRESLD
-1056 LNHLMIMFDAPEPSR
+1056 HMMIMFDAPEPSR
-1071 TQGNRETSSVPGQ
+1071 TQGDRETSSVPGQ
-1084 SLLMLNNS
+1084 SLLMLNS
-1092 FVHEQAAVWARKEL
+1092 ALVHKQATAWAAKDMMLRK
-1106 GLRQGFSV
+1106 GYST
-1114 EQRIEHLFVSALG
+1114 EQRIEHLFAKALG
-1127 RQPAGSEVQTLV
+1127 RQPSANEVQSLV
-1139 EFIEDQAEAY
+1139 EFLDDQAEAY
-1149 SIPPVARGSDERL
+1149 ALPPAARGSDQRL
-1162 WTDLCHVLINTKEFL
+1162 WADLCHVLINAKEFL

>member
-1 MVRFSSVIVKP
+1 MKHIV
-12 NPSRQHLHRSTDVIT
+12 SLI
-27 PPNTDAMSVPSTLN
+27 L
-41 RNHMKLLCRSFVA
+41 
-54 PFRCIVGL
+54 
-62 QVFALASW
+62 ALAS
-70 FSTGA
+70 FVSVA
-75 SAAEPDGV
+75 VSAAEPDGA
-83 AFFESRVR
+83 AFFESRIR
-91 PVLLT
+91 PVLVM

-102 SAGKTEGGLRLD
+102 SAEKTKSGLRLD

-121 GGDSGALVNAS
+121 GGEIGALVNAS
-132 APDKSLLLQVI
+132 APDKSLLLQAI
-143 RHEEE
+143 RHDSKDL
-148 EMKMPKGAKKLPDG
+148 KMPKGADKLPDG

-170 VRMGV
+170 VRMGM
-175 PGLPENPPTAKDV
+175 PGLSENPPSAQAAATEEWQAKL
-188 AAQEW
+188 A
-193 HTKLETRRAHW
+193 KRRAHW
-204 AWQPVHK
+204 AWQPVK
-211 PTAPTLAG
+211 
-219 TDTPTHPV
+219 TPTVPKLAAHPV
-227 DRFLMAKM
+227 DSFLMAKM
-235 QEKGLEPAAPASPPA
+235 QEKGLEPAAPAAPAA

-263 PTEGEMAVFV
+263 PTEEEMEAF
-273 REIEGVAGRGRLSE
+273 AGNLSSSPHPIVSPS
-287 KETGRQSD
+287 T
-295 EETSHSATESLIDRL
+295 TEALIDRL
-310 LQSQQFGEHWA
+310 LQSPQFGEHWA
-321 GYWLDLMRFGE
+321 AYWLDLMRFGE

-373 LLPPR
+373 LLSPR
-378 LNEAL
+378 LNAAMK
-383 HINEAPIGTGF
+383 INESPLGTGF
-394 LRLMEVSSTASDV
+394 MRLMEVSSTASDV

-467 APEVKSQGV
+467 APEVKNHGV
-476 AAMQSGKQQM
+476 AAMQSAKQQM
-486 KNRLLTLW
+486 KDRLLELW
-494 TEDVQTQSA
+494 KDDVQTQSA
-503 ALQKWLQAG
+503 ALQTWLQAG
-512 YEGKLDAASFWGRV
+512 PSNKPDKTTFWGRV
-526 LLREKVD
+526 LLRKTVES
-533 RADPGHLF
+533 ADPGHF
-541 WRIRQTPAGERWE
+541 FKSISQTPANERWE
-554 KVGATW
+554 KAAASW

-584 FRQSDTGWFF
+584 FRQSDAGWFL

-620 RLVPPGLS
+620 RFVSPGLS

-634 KHGSIAR
+634 KHGAIAR

-662 HVRLIQNNFQPMEN
+662 HVRLIQNNFQQMEN

-735 VNDTTGRS
+735 VNDATGRS
-743 WFSVDQI
+743 WFGVDQI
-750 VEHDT
+750 VEHQT
-755 PGAPENELHLALRL
+755 PGAPENDLRLTLRL
-769 APTSPEWSTEGLA
+769 APASAPWNAETLA
-782 THWLQE
+782 AHWRKE
-788 CEAALERWG
+788 CDAALDRWG
-797 RNAASADDV
+797 RDAAKADDV
-806 VLLNW
+806 ELLNW

-819 NQLEQ
+819 NQLAQ
-824 LPGDVQKLAEQYR
+824 MPGDVQKLAGQYR
-837 GIESGL
+837 AHESAV
-843 PRFQRASA
+843 PRFHRASA
-851 IVTEGPGF
+851 IVAEGTGF
-859 DSPVQRRGSPDA
+859 DSPVHRRGSPDS
-871 PGEIAPRRFLE
+871 PGEKAPRRFLE
-882 VIHGPEG
+882 VIHGAEG
-889 YTTGWQARLELAHDL
+889 YTTGAQARLELAQDL

-929 VATVDN
+929 VTTVDN
-935 FGVMGEKPSHP
+935 FGVMGEAPSHP
-946 ELLDYLATYLVEH
+946 ELLDYLANYLVEH

-967 RHLVTSRAFQAQSLA
+967 RHLVTSQAFQAQSIA

-1005 AETVRDS
+1005 AEAVRDS

-1019 LDPMLFGYT
+1019 LDQTMFGYT
-1028 GPANQSESAIVASPR
+1028 GPANQSESAAVAHPKL
-1043 QRRGIYQYIKRED
+1043 RRGVYQYIRRESLD
-1056 LNHLMIMFDAPEPSR
+1056 HMMIMFDAPEPSR
-1071 TQGNRETSSVPGQ
+1071 TQGDRETSSVPGQ
-1084 SLLMLNNS
+1084 SLLMLNS
-1092 FVHEQAAVWARKEL
+1092 ALVHEQATAWAAKDMKLRK
-1106 GLRQGFSV
+1106 GYST
-1114 EQRIEHLFVSALG
+1114 EQRIEHLFAKALG
-1127 RQPAGSEVQTLV
+1127 RQPSADEVQSLV
-1139 EFIEDQAEAY
+1139 EFIDDQAEAY
-1149 SIPPVARGSDERL
+1149 ALPPAARGSDQRL
-1162 WTDLCHVLINTKEFL
+1162 WADLCHVLINAKEFL

>member
-1 MVRFSSVIVKP
+1 MKSLI
-12 NPSRQHLHRSTDVIT
+12 RSI
-27 PPNTDAMSVPSTLN
+27 SW
-41 RNHMKLLCRSFVA
+41 
-54 PFRCIVGL
+54 PFL
-62 QVFALASW
+62 ALPILA
-70 FSTGA
+70 T
-75 SAAEPDGV
+75 AAEPDGV
-83 AFFESRVR
+83 AFFESRIR
-91 PVLLT
+91 PVLVM

-102 SAGKTEGGLRLD
+102 SAEKTKGGLRLD

-121 GGDSGALVNAS
+121 GGKSGALVNAS
-132 APDKSLLLQVI
+132 APDKSLLLQAI
-143 RHEEE
+143 RHEDADL
-148 EMKMPKGAKKLPDG
+148 KMPKGADKLPDG

-170 VRMGV
+170 VRMGL
-175 PGLPENPPTAKDV
+175 PGLSENPPSAQAAATEEWQAKL
-188 AAQEW
+188 A
-193 HTKLETRRAHW
+193 KRRAHW

-211 PTAPTLAG
+211 PAVPKLAA
-219 TDTPTHPV
+219 HPV
-227 DRFLMAKM
+227 DSFLMAKM
-235 QEKGLEPAAPASPPA
+235 QEKGLEPAAPAAPSA

-263 PTEGEMAVFV
+263 PTEEEMESFV
-273 REIEGVAGRGRLSE
+273 RDMAQGSAGKS
-287 KETGRQSD
+287 Q
-295 EETSHSATESLIDRL
+295 TESLIDRL
-310 LQSQQFGEHWA
+310 LQSPQFGEHWA
-321 GYWLDLMRFGE
+321 AYWLDLMRFGE

-378 LNEAL
+378 LNAAMK
-383 HINEAPIGTGF
+383 INESPLGTGF

-467 APEVKSQGV
+467 APEVKDNGV
-476 AAMQSGKQQM
+476 AAMQSAKQQM
-486 KNRLLTLW
+486 KVRLLTLW
-494 TEDVQTQSA
+494 KDDVQTQSA
-503 ALQKWLQAG
+503 ALQTWLQAG
-512 YEGKLDAASFWGRV
+512 PGGKLDASSFWGRV
-526 LLREKVD
+526 LVRKKVES
-533 RADPGHLF
+533 ADPGHLF
-541 WRIRQTPAGERWE
+541 WRIRQTPKGERWE
-554 KVGATW
+554 KVAATW

-572 ERNRNKF
+572 ERNRKKF

-584 FRQSDTGWFF
+584 FRESDAGWFL

-606 SDFTLM
+606 SDFALM

-620 RLVPPGLS
+620 RFVSPGLS

-634 KHGSIAR
+634 KHGAIAR

-662 HVRLIQNNFQPMEN
+662 HVRLIQNNFQQMEN

-735 VNDTTGRS
+735 VNDDTGRS
-743 WFSVDQI
+743 WFGVDQI
-750 VEHDT
+750 VEHQT
-755 PGAPENELHLALRL
+755 PGAPENDLRL
-769 APTSPEWSTEGLA
+769 TLRLVPASAPWNAETLA
-782 THWLQE
+782 THWRKE
-788 CEAALERWG
+788 CDAALERWG
-797 RNAASADDV
+797 RDAAKNDDV
-806 VLLNW
+806 ELLNW

-819 NQLEQ
+819 NQLAQ
-824 LPGDVQKLAEQYR
+824 LPGDLQKLAEQYR
-837 GIESGL
+837 AQESAV

-851 IVTEGPGF
+851 IVAEGTGF
-859 DSPVQRRGSPDA
+859 DSPVHRRGSPDS
-871 PGEIAPRRFLE
+871 PGEKAPRRFLE
-882 VIHGPEG
+882 VIHGAEG
-889 YTTGWQARLELAHDL
+889 YTTGAQARLELAHDL

-915 MANRVWRWIFGQGL
+915 MANRVWRWVFGQGL

-935 FGVMGEKPSHP
+935 FGVMGEAPSHP
-946 ELLDYLATYLVEH
+946 DLLDYLANYLVDH

-1005 AETVRDS
+1005 AEAVRDS

-1019 LDPMLFGYT
+1019 LDQTMFGYT
-1028 GPANQSESAIVASPR
+1028 GPANQSESAALAHPKL
-1043 QRRGIYQYIKRED
+1043 RRGVYQYIRRESLD
-1056 LNHLMIMFDAPEPSR
+1056 HMMLMFDAPEPSR
-1071 TQGNRETSSVPGQ
+1071 TQGDRETSSVPGQ
-1084 SLLMLNNS
+1084 SLLMLNS
-1092 FVHEQAAVWARKEL
+1092 ALVHEQATAWAAKDMKLRK
-1106 GLRQGFSV
+1106 GYST
-1114 EQRIEHLFVSALG
+1114 EQRIEHLFAKALG
-1127 RQPAGSEVQTLV
+1127 RQPSAAEVQSLV
-1139 EFIEDQAEAY
+1139 EFIDDQAEAY
-1149 SIPPVARGSDERL
+1149 ALPPAARGSDQRL
-1162 WTDLCHVLINTKEFL
+1162 WADLCHVLINAKEFL

>member
-1 MVRFSSVIVKP
+1 MKSLI
-12 NPSRQHLHRSTDVIT
+12 RSI
-27 PPNTDAMSVPSTLN
+27 SG
-41 RNHMKLLCRSFVA
+41 
-54 PFRCIVGL
+54 PFL
-62 QVFALASW
+62 ALPIL
-70 FSTGA
+70 TT
-75 SAAEPDGV
+75 AAEPDGA
-83 AFFESRVR
+83 AFFESRIR
-91 PVLLT
+91 PVLVM

-102 SAGKTEGGLRLD
+102 SAEKTKGGLRLD
-114 YRGGFEK
+114 YRGGFAK
-121 GGDSGALVNAS
+121 GGKSGALVNAS
-132 APDKSLLLQVI
+132 APDKSLLLQAI
-143 RHEEE
+143 RHDSKDL
-148 EMKMPKGAKKLPDG
+148 KMPKGAGKLPDS

-170 VRMGV
+170 VSMGI
-175 PGLPENPPTAKDV
+175 PGLSENPPSAQAAATEEWQAKL
-188 AAQEW
+188 
-193 HTKLETRRAHW
+193 TKRRVHW

-211 PTAPTLAG
+211 PTVPSLAA
-219 TDTPTHPV
+219 HPV
-227 DRFLMAKM
+227 DSFLMAKM
-235 QEKGLEPAAPASPPA
+235 QEKGLEPAAPASSAA

-263 PTEGEMAVFV
+263 PTEEEMESFV
-273 REIEGVAGRGRLSE
+273 QDMADGSAGKSP
-287 KETGRQSD
+287 
-295 EETSHSATESLIDRL
+295 TEALIDRL
-310 LQSQQFGEHWA
+310 LQSPQFGEHWA
-321 GYWLDLMRFGE
+321 AYWLDLMRFGE

-378 LNEAL
+378 INTAMK
-383 HINEAPIGTGF
+383 INESPLGTGF
-394 LRLMEVSSTASDV
+394 MRLMEVSSTASDV

-467 APEVKSQGV
+467 APEVKDKGMK
-476 AAMQSGKQQM
+476 AMQSAKQQM
-486 KNRLLTLW
+486 KDHLLTLW
-494 TEDVQTQSA
+494 KDDVQTQSA
-503 ALQKWLQAG
+503 ALQTWLQAG
-512 YEGKLDAASFWGRV
+512 PGGKLDASSFWGRV
-526 LLREKVD
+526 LLRKKVES
-533 RADPGHLF
+533 ADPGHLF
-541 WRIRQTPAGERWE
+541 WRIRQTPKGERWE
-554 KVGATW
+554 KVAASW

-584 FRQSDTGWFF
+584 FRESDAGWFL

-620 RLVPPGLS
+620 RFVPPGLS

-634 KHGSIAR
+634 KHGAIAR

-662 HVRLIQNNFQPMEN
+662 HVRLIQNNFQQMEN
-676 IAHANKVRH
+676 VAHLNKVAH

-711 EILTKDDAAHFR
+711 EILTKDDVAHFR
-723 RSDEGNKPYQLV
+723 RSETGNKPYQLL
-735 VNDTTGRS
+735 VNDATGRS
-743 WFSVDQI
+743 WFGVDQI
-750 VEHDT
+750 VEHQT
-755 PGAPENELHLALRL
+755 PGAPENDLHLSLRL
-769 APTSPEWSTEGLA
+769 APTSPEWNAETLA
-782 THWLQE
+782 AHWRKE
-788 CEAALERWG
+788 SDAALDRWG
-797 RNAASADDV
+797 RNAANADDV
-806 VLLNW
+806 DLLNW

-819 NQLEQ
+819 NQLAQ
-824 LPGDVQKLAEQYR
+824 LPGDMQKLAEQYR
-837 GIESGL
+837 AHESAV

-851 IVTEGPGF
+851 IVAEGTGF
-859 DSPVQRRGSPDA
+859 DSPVHRRGSPDS
-871 PGEIAPRRFLE
+871 PGEKAPRRFLE
-882 VIHGPEG
+882 VIHGAEG
-889 YTTGWQARLELAHDL
+889 YTSGSQARLELAHDL

-915 MANRVWRWIFGQGL
+915 MANRVWRWVFGQGL

-935 FGVMGEKPSHP
+935 FGVMGEAPSHP

-967 RHLVTSRAFQAQSLA
+967 RHLVTSRAFQAQSIA

-1005 AETVRDS
+1005 AEAVRDS

-1019 LDPMLFGYT
+1019 LDQTMFGYT
-1028 GPANQSESAIVASPR
+1028 GPANQSESAAVAHPKL
-1043 QRRGIYQYIKRED
+1043 RRGVYQYIRREALD
-1056 LNHLMIMFDAPEPSR
+1056 HMMIMFDAPEPSR
-1071 TQGNRETSSVPGQ
+1071 TQGDRETSSVPGQ
-1084 SLLMLNNS
+1084 SLLMLNS
-1092 FVHEQAAVWARKEL
+1092 ALVHEQATAWAAKDMKLRK
-1106 GLRQGFSV
+1106 GYST
-1114 EQRIEHLFVSALG
+1114 EQRIEHLFATALG
-1127 RQPAGSEVQTLV
+1127 RQPSAQEVQSLV
-1139 EFIEDQAEAY
+1139 EFIDEQAEAY
-1149 SIPPVARGSDERL
+1149 ALPPAARGSDQRL
-1162 WTDLCHVLINTKEFL
+1162 WTDLCHVLINAKEFL

>member
-1 MVRFSSVIVKP
+1 MKSLI
-12 NPSRQHLHRSTDVIT
+12 RSISATFLAL
-27 PPNTDAMSVPSTLN
+27 P
-41 RNHMKLLCRSFVA
+41 LLA
-54 PFRCIVGL
+54 G
-62 QVFALASW
+62 
-70 FSTGA
+70 
-75 SAAEPDGV
+75 AAEPDGA
-83 AFFESRVR
+83 AFFESRIR
-91 PVLLT
+91 PVLVM

-102 SAGKTEGGLRLD
+102 SAEKTKGGLRLD
-114 YRGGFEK
+114 YRGGFKK
-121 GGDSGALVNAS
+121 GGESGALVNAS
-132 APDKSLLLQVI
+132 APDKSLLLQAI
-143 RHEEE
+143 RHDSKDL
-148 EMKMPKGAKKLPDG
+148 KMPKGAKRLPDG

-170 VRMGV
+170 VSMGM
-175 PGLPENPPTAKDV
+175 PGLPENPPSAQAAATEEWQAKL
-188 AAQEW
+188 
-193 HTKLETRRAHW
+193 TKRRSHW

-211 PTAPTLAG
+211 ATVPSLAA
-219 TDTPTHPV
+219 HPV
-227 DRFLMAKM
+227 DSFLMAKM
-235 QEKGLEPAAPASPPA
+235 QKKGLEPAAPALSAA

-263 PTEGEMAVFV
+263 PTEEEMKSFV
-273 REIEGVAGRGRLSE
+273 RDMAEGSAGKS
-287 KETGRQSD
+287 Q
-295 EETSHSATESLIDRL
+295 TESLIDRL
-310 LQSQQFGEHWA
+310 LQSPQFGEHWA
-321 GYWLDLMRFGE
+321 AYWLDLMRFGE

-378 LNEAL
+378 LNAVMK
-383 HINEAPIGTGF
+383 INESPLGTSF
-394 LRLMEVSSTASDV
+394 MRLMEVSSTASDV

-467 APEVKSQGV
+467 APEVKDNGV
-476 AAMQSGKQQM
+476 AAMQSAKQQM
-486 KNRLLTLW
+486 KGRLLTLW
-494 TEDVQTQSA
+494 KEDLQTQGV

-512 YEGKLDAASFWGRV
+512 PGNKPDKATFWGRV

-541 WRIRQTPAGERWE
+541 TSIARMPANERLE
-554 KVGATW
+554 KATASW

-572 ERNRNKF
+572 VRNRNKF

-584 FRQSDTGWFF
+584 FRESDAGWFF
-594 SGVQPSTVWSGG
+594 SGVQPRTVWSGG
-606 SDFTLM
+606 CDFTLM

-620 RLVPPGLS
+620 RLVSPGLS

-641 SADFSLGTQ
+641 SADFTLGTQ
-650 FVSLRVAGGSSA
+650 FVSLRVAGGSAA
-662 HVRLIQNNFQPMEN
+662 HVRLIQNNFQQMEN

-723 RSDEGNKPYQLV
+723 RSDEGNKPYELV
-735 VNDTTGRS
+735 AKDSTGRS
-743 WFSVDQI
+743 WFGVDQI
-750 VEHDT
+750 VEHQT
-755 PGAPENELHLALRL
+755 PGAPENELRLSLRL
-769 APTSPEWSTEGLA
+769 APASPEWNAEGLA
-782 THWLQE
+782 AHWLKE
-788 CEAALERWG
+788 CDAALDRWS
-797 RNAASADDV
+797 RNAANADDV

-819 NQLEQ
+819 NQLAQ
-824 LPGDVQKLAEQYR
+824 MPGDVQKLAGQYR
-837 GIESGL
+837 AQESAV

-851 IVTEGPGF
+851 IVAEGTGF
-859 DSPVQRRGSPDA
+859 DSPVHRRGLPDS
-871 PGEIAPRRFLE
+871 PGEKAPRRFLE
-882 VIHGPEG
+882 VIHGAEG
-889 YTTGWQARLELAHDL
+889 YTTGSQARLELARDL

-915 MANRVWRWIFGQGL
+915 MANRVWRWVFGQGL

-935 FGVMGEKPSHP
+935 FGVMGEAPSHP
-946 ELLDYLATYLVEH
+946 ELLDYLANYLVEH

-967 RHLVTSRAFQAQSLA
+967 RHLVTSRSFQAQSIA

-1005 AETVRDS
+1005 AEAVRDS

-1019 LDPMLFGYT
+1019 LDQTMFGYT
-1028 GPANQSESAIVASPR
+1028 GPANQSESAAVAHPKL
-1043 QRRGIYQYIKRED
+1043 RRGVYQYIRREALD
-1056 LNHLMIMFDAPEPSR
+1056 HMMIMFDAPEPSR
-1071 TQGNRETSSVPGQ
+1071 TQGDRETSSVPGQ
-1084 SLLMLNNS
+1084 SLLMLNS
-1092 FVHEQAAVWARKEL
+1092 ALVHEQATTWAAKDMKLRKEY
-1106 GLRQGFSV
+1106 ST
-1114 EQRIEHLFVSALG
+1114 EQRIEHLFATALG
-1127 RQPAGSEVQTLV
+1127 RQPSAQEVQSLV
-1139 EFIEDQAEAY
+1139 EFIDDQAEAY
-1149 SIPPVARGSDERL
+1149 ALPPAARGSDQRL
-1162 WTDLCHVLINTKEFL
+1162 WKDLCHVLINAKEFL

>member
-1 MVRFSSVIVKP
+1 MKSLI
-12 NPSRQHLHRSTDVIT
+12 RSIFGLFLAL
-27 PPNTDAMSVPSTLN
+27 P
-41 RNHMKLLCRSFVA
+41 LLAR
-54 PFRCIVGL
+54 
-62 QVFALASW
+62 
-70 FSTGA
+70 
-75 SAAEPDGV
+75 AAEPDGA
-83 AFFESRVR
+83 AFFESRIR
-91 PVLLT
+91 PVLVMY
-96 HCYECH
+96 CYECH
-102 SAGKTEGGLRLD
+102 SAEKTKGGLRLD

-121 GGDSGALVNAS
+121 GGESGALVNAS
-132 APDKSLLLQVI
+132 EPDKSLLLQAI
-143 RHEEE
+143 RHDSKDL
-148 EMKMPKGAKKLPDG
+148 KMPKGADKLPDG

-170 VRMGV
+170 VSMGM
-175 PGLPENPPTAKDV
+175 PGLSENPPSAQAAATEEWQAKL
-188 AAQEW
+188 
-193 HTKLETRRAHW
+193 TKRRAHW
-204 AWQPVHK
+204 AWQPVK
-211 PTAPTLAG
+211 
-219 TDTPTHPV
+219 TPTVPKLAAHPV
-227 DRFLMAKM
+227 DSFLMAKM
-235 QEKGLEPAAPASPPA
+235 QEKGLEPAAPAAPAA
-250 LLRRLKFALVGLP
+250 LLRRLKFAIVGLP
-263 PTEGEMAVFV
+263 PTEEEMESF
-273 REIEGVAGRGRLSE
+273 AGNLSSSPHPILSPS
-287 KETGRQSD
+287 K
-295 EETSHSATESLIDRL
+295 TEALIDRL
-310 LQSQQFGEHWA
+310 LQSPQFGEHWA
-321 GYWLDLMRFGE
+321 AYWLDLMRFGE

-378 LNEAL
+378 LNAAMK
-383 HINEAPIGTGF
+383 INESPLGTGF
-394 LRLMEVSSTASDV
+394 MRLMEVSSTASDV

-467 APEVKSQGV
+467 APEVKDNGM
-476 AAMQSGKQQM
+476 AAMQSAKQQM
-486 KNRLLTLW
+486 KSRLLTLW
-494 TEDVQTQSA
+494 KDDVKNEA
-503 ALQKWLQAG
+503 AAMQKWLQAG
-512 YEGKLDAASFWGRV
+512 PGNKPNKATFWGRV

-541 WRIRQTPAGERWE
+541 TSISRMPANERLE
-554 KVGATW
+554 KAAASW
-560 LDEQRR
+560 LNEQRR

-572 ERNRNKF
+572 VRNRNKF

-584 FRQSDTGWFF
+584 FRESDAGWFL

-620 RLVPPGLS
+620 RFVTPGLS

-641 SADFSLGTQ
+641 STDFSLGTQ

-662 HVRLIQNNFQPMEN
+662 HVRLIQNNFQQMEN

-723 RSDEGNKPYQLV
+723 RSDEGHKPYELV
-735 VNDTTGRS
+735 AKDATGRS
-743 WFSVDQI
+743 WFGVDQI
-750 VEHDT
+750 VEHQT
-755 PGAPENELHLALRL
+755 PGAPENELHLSLRL
-769 APTSPEWSTEGLA
+769 APASSEWNAEGLA
-782 THWLQE
+782 AHWRKE
-788 CEAALERWG
+788 CDAALDRWG
-797 RNAASADDV
+797 RNAANADEVD
-806 VLLNW
+806 LLNW

-824 LPGDVQKLAEQYR
+824 LPGDMQKLAEQYR
-837 GIESGL
+837 AHESAV

-851 IVTEGPGF
+851 IVAEGSGF
-859 DSPVQRRGSPDA
+859 DSPVHRRGSPDSL
-871 PGEIAPRRFLE
+871 GEKAPRRFLE
-882 VIHGPEG
+882 VIHGAEG
-889 YTTGWQARLELAHDL
+889 YTTGSQARLELAHDL
-904 TSPQNP
+904 TSTQNP

-935 FGVMGEKPSHP
+935 FGVMGEAPSHP
-946 ELLDYLATYLVEH
+946 ELLDYLANYLVEH

-967 RHLVTSRAFQAQSLA
+967 RHLVTSRAFQAQSIA

-1005 AETVRDS
+1005 AEAVRDS

-1019 LDPMLFGYT
+1019 LDQTMFGYT
-1028 GPANQSESAIVASPR
+1028 GPANQSESAAVANPKL
-1043 QRRGIYQYIKRED
+1043 RRGVYQYIRREALD
-1056 LNHLMIMFDAPEPSR
+1056 HMMIMFDAPEPSR
-1071 TQGNRETSSVPGQ
+1071 TQGDRETSSVPGQ
-1084 SLLMLNNS
+1084 SLLMLNS
-1092 FVHEQAAVWARKEL
+1092 ALVHEQATAWAAKDMKLRK
-1106 GLRQGFSV
+1106 GYST
-1114 EQRIEHLFVSALG
+1114 EQRIEHLFATALG
-1127 RQPAGSEVQTLV
+1127 RQPSAQEVQSLV
-1139 EFIEDQAEAY
+1139 EFIDDQAEAY
-1149 SIPPVARGSDERL
+1149 ALPPAARGSDQRL
-1162 WTDLCHVLINTKEFL
+1162 WTDLCHVLINAKEFL

>member
-1 MVRFSSVIVKP
+1 MAV
-12 NPSRQHLHRSTDVIT
+12 
-27 PPNTDAMSVPSTLN
+27 
-41 RNHMKLLCRSFVA
+41 
-54 PFRCIVGL
+54 
-62 QVFALASW
+62 
-70 FSTGA
+70 
-75 SAAEPDGV
+75 SAAEPDGA
-83 AFFESRVR
+83 AFFESRIR
-91 PVLLT
+91 PVLVM

-102 SAGKTEGGLRLD
+102 SAEKTKGGLRLD
-114 YRGGFEK
+114 YRGGFKK
-121 GGDSGALVNAS
+121 GGENGALVDAS

-148 EMKMPKGAKKLPDG
+148 EMKMPKRADKLPDG
-162 VIADLTRW
+162 VIADFTRW
-170 VRMGV
+170 VRMGM
-175 PGLPENPPTAKDV
+175 PGLSENPPSAQAAATEEWQAKL
-188 AAQEW
+188 
-193 HTKLETRRAHW
+193 TKRRSHW
-204 AWQPVHK
+204 AWQPVK
-211 PTAPTLAG
+211 TPAVPKLAA
-219 TDTPTHPV
+219 HPM
-227 DRFLMAKM
+227 DSFLMAKM
-235 QEKGLEPAAPASPPA
+235 QEKGLEPAAPAAPAA

-263 PTEGEMAVFV
+263 PTEEEMESF
-273 REIEGVAGRGRLSE
+273 AGNLSSSPHPIVSPS
-287 KETGRQSD
+287 T
-295 EETSHSATESLIDRL
+295 TEALIDRL
-310 LQSQQFGEHWA
+310 LQSPQFGEHWA
-321 GYWLDLMRFGE
+321 AYWLDLMRFGE

-373 LLPPR
+373 LLQPR
-378 LNEAL
+378 LNAAL
-383 HINEAPIGTGF
+383 HINEAPLGTGF

-419 DTLAKAFQGLTVSC
+419 DTLSKAFQGLTVSC

-467 APEVKSQGV
+467 ASEVKDNGV
-476 AAMQSGKQQM
+476 AAMQSAKQQM
-486 KNRLLTLW
+486 KGSLLTLW
-494 TEDVQTQSA
+494 REDLQTQSD
-503 ALQKWLQAG
+503 ALQTWLQAG
-512 YEGKLDAASFWGRV
+512 PGNKPDKTTFWGRV

-533 RADPGHLF
+533 RADPGHF
-541 WRIRQTPAGERWE
+541 FTSISQTPAGQPLE
-554 KVGATW
+554 KAAASW
-560 LDEQRR
+560 LHEQRR

-584 FRQSDTGWFF
+584 FRESDAGWFL
-594 SGVQPSTVWSGG
+594 SGVQPSAVWSGG

-620 RLVPPGLS
+620 RFVSPGLI
-628 SDRLTR
+628 SDRLTP
-634 KHGSIAR
+634 KHGAIAR
-641 SADFSLGTQ
+641 SADFTLGTQ

-662 HVRLIQNNFQPMEN
+662 HVRLIQNNFQQMEN

-711 EILTKDDAAHFR
+711 EVLTKDDAAHFR
-723 RSDEGNKPYQLV
+723 RSDEGNKPYELV
-735 VNDTTGRS
+735 VKDATGRS
-743 WFSVDQI
+743 WFGVDQI
-750 VEHDT
+750 VEHQT
-755 PGAPENELHLALRL
+755 PGVPENDLRLTLRL
-769 APTSPEWSTEGLA
+769 APASAPWNAETLA
-782 THWLQE
+782 AHWRKE
-788 CEAALERWG
+788 CDAALDRWG
-797 RNAASADDV
+797 HDAANADDV
-806 VLLNW
+806 ELLNW

-824 LPGDVQKLAEQYR
+824 LPGDVQQIAEQYR
-837 GIESGL
+837 AHESAV

-851 IVTEGPGF
+851 IVAEGTGF
-859 DSPVQRRGSPDA
+859 DSPVHRRGSPDS
-871 PGEIAPRRFLE
+871 PGEKAPRRFLE
-882 VIHGPEG
+882 VIHGAEG
-889 YTTGWQARLELAHDL
+889 YTTGSQARLELAHDL

-915 MANRVWRWIFGQGL
+915 MANRVWRWVFGQGL

-967 RHLVTSRAFQAQSLA
+967 RHLVTSRSFQAQSIA

-1005 AETVRDS
+1005 AEAVRDS

-1019 LDPMLFGYT
+1019 LDQTMFGYT
-1028 GPANQSESAIVASPR
+1028 GPANQSESAAAAHPKL
-1043 QRRGIYQYIKRED
+1043 RRGVYQYIRREALD
-1056 LNHLMIMFDAPEPSR
+1056 HMMLMFDAPEPSR
-1071 TQGNRETSSVPGQ
+1071 TQGDRETSSVPGQ
-1084 SLLMLNNS
+1084 SLLMLNS
-1092 FVHEQAAVWARKEL
+1092 ALVHEQATAWAAKDMKLRK
-1106 GLRQGFSV
+1106 GYST
-1114 EQRIEHLFVSALG
+1114 EQRIEHLFAKALG
-1127 RQPAGSEVQTLV
+1127 RQPSAQEVQSLV
-1139 EFIEDQAEAY
+1139 EFIDDQAEAY
-1149 SIPPVARGSDERL
+1149 ALPPAARGSDQRL
-1162 WTDLCHVLINTKEFL
+1162 WADLCHVLINAKEFL

>member
-1 MVRFSSVIVKP
+1 
-12 NPSRQHLHRSTDVIT
+12 
-27 PPNTDAMSVPSTLN
+27 
-41 RNHMKLLCRSFVA
+41 
-54 PFRCIVGL
+54 
-62 QVFALASW
+62 
-70 FSTGA
+70 
-75 SAAEPDGV
+75 
-83 AFFESRVR
+83 
-91 PVLLT
+91 
-96 HCYECH
+96 
-102 SAGKTEGGLRLD
+102 
-114 YRGGFEK
+114 
-121 GGDSGALVNAS
+121 
-132 APDKSLLLQVI
+132 
-143 RHEEE
+143 
-148 EMKMPKGAKKLPDG
+148 MPKGAGKLPDS

-170 VRMGV
+170 VSMGI
-175 PGLPENPPTAKDV
+175 PGLSENPPSAQAAATEEWQAKL
-188 AAQEW
+188 
-193 HTKLETRRAHW
+193 TKRRVHW

-211 PTAPTLAG
+211 PTVPSLAA
-219 TDTPTHPV
+219 HPV
-227 DRFLMAKM
+227 DSFLMAKM
-235 QEKGLEPAAPASPPA
+235 QEKGLEPAAPASSAA

-263 PTEGEMAVFV
+263 PTEEEMESFV
-273 REIEGVAGRGRLSE
+273 QDMADGSAGKSP
-287 KETGRQSD
+287 
-295 EETSHSATESLIDRL
+295 TEALIDRL
-310 LQSQQFGEHWA
+310 LQSPQFGEHWA
-321 GYWLDLMRFGE
+321 AYWLDLMRFGE

-378 LNEAL
+378 INTAMK
-383 HINEAPIGTGF
+383 INESPLGTGF
-394 LRLMEVSSTASDV
+394 MRLMEVSSTASDV

-467 APEVKSQGV
+467 APEVKDKGMK
-476 AAMQSGKQQM
+476 AMQSAKQQM
-486 KNRLLTLW
+486 KDHLLTLW
-494 TEDVQTQSA
+494 KDDVQTQSA
-503 ALQKWLQAG
+503 ALQTWLQAG
-512 YEGKLDAASFWGRV
+512 PGGKLDASSFWGRV
-526 LLREKVD
+526 LLRKKVES
-533 RADPGHLF
+533 ADPGHLF
-541 WRIRQTPAGERWE
+541 WRIRQTPKGERWE
-554 KVGATW
+554 KVAASW

-584 FRQSDTGWFF
+584 FRESDAGWFL

-620 RLVPPGLS
+620 RFVPPGLS

-634 KHGSIAR
+634 KHGAIAR

-662 HVRLIQNNFQPMEN
+662 HVRLIQNNFQQMEN
-676 IAHANKVRH
+676 VAHLNKVAH

-711 EILTKDDAAHFR
+711 EILTKDDVAHFR
-723 RSDEGNKPYQLV
+723 RSETGNKPYQLL
-735 VNDTTGRS
+735 VNDATGRS
-743 WFSVDQI
+743 WFGVDQI
-750 VEHDT
+750 VEHQT
-755 PGAPENELHLALRL
+755 PGAPENDLHLSLRL
-769 APTSPEWSTEGLA
+769 APTSPEWNAETLA
-782 THWLQE
+782 AHWRKE
-788 CEAALERWG
+788 SDAALDRWG
-797 RNAASADDV
+797 RNAANADDV
-806 VLLNW
+806 DLLNW

-819 NQLEQ
+819 NQLAQ
-824 LPGDVQKLAEQYR
+824 LPGDMQKLAEQYR
-837 GIESGL
+837 AHESAV

-851 IVTEGPGF
+851 IVAEGTGF
-859 DSPVQRRGSPDA
+859 DSPVHRRGSPDS
-871 PGEIAPRRFLE
+871 PGEKAPRRFLE
-882 VIHGPEG
+882 VIHGAEG
-889 YTTGWQARLELAHDL
+889 YTSGSQARLELAHDL

-915 MANRVWRWIFGQGL
+915 MANRVWRWVFGQGL

-935 FGVMGEKPSHP
+935 FGVMGEAPSHP

-967 RHLVTSRAFQAQSLA
+967 RHLVTSRAFQAQSIA

-1005 AETVRDS
+1005 AEAVRDS

-1019 LDPMLFGYT
+1019 LDQTMFGYT
-1028 GPANQSESAIVASPR
+1028 GPANQSESAAVAHPKL
-1043 QRRGIYQYIKRED
+1043 RRGVYQYIRREALD
-1056 LNHLMIMFDAPEPSR
+1056 HMMIMFDAPEPSR
-1071 TQGNRETSSVPGQ
+1071 TQGDRETSSVPGQ
-1084 SLLMLNNS
+1084 SLLMLNS
-1092 FVHEQAAVWARKEL
+1092 ALVHEQATAWAAKDMKLRK
-1106 GLRQGFSV
+1106 GYST
-1114 EQRIEHLFVSALG
+1114 EQRIEHLFAKALG
-1127 RQPAGSEVQTLV
+1127 RQPSSAEVQSLV
-1139 EFIEDQAEAY
+1139 EFIDDQAEAY
-1149 SIPPVARGSDERL
+1149 ALPSAARGSDQRL
-1162 WTDLCHVLINTKEFL
+1162 WTDLCHVLINAKEFL

>member
-1 MVRFSSVIVKP
+1 MKHIV
-12 NPSRQHLHRSTDVIT
+12 SLI
-27 PPNTDAMSVPSTLN
+27 L
-41 RNHMKLLCRSFVA
+41 
-54 PFRCIVGL
+54 
-62 QVFALASW
+62 ALAS
-70 FSTGA
+70 FVSVA
-75 SAAEPDGV
+75 VSAAEPDGA
-83 AFFESRVR
+83 AFFESRIR
-91 PVLLT
+91 PVLVM

-102 SAGKTEGGLRLD
+102 SAEKTKGGLRLD

-121 GGDSGALVNAS
+121 GGESGALVNMS
-132 APDKSLLLQVI
+132 APDKSLLLQAI
-143 RHEEE
+143 RHDSKDL
-148 EMKMPKGAKKLPDG
+148 KMPKGADKLPDG

-170 VRMGV
+170 VRMGM
-175 PGLPENPPTAKDV
+175 PGLSENPPSAQAAATEEWQAKL
-188 AAQEW
+188 A
-193 HTKLETRRAHW
+193 KRRAHW

-211 PTAPTLAG
+211 PSVPKLAE
-219 TDTPTHPV
+219 HPV
-227 DRFLMAKM
+227 DSFLMVKM
-235 QEKGLEPAAPASPPA
+235 QVKGLEPAAPASSAA

-263 PTEGEMAVFV
+263 PTEEEMEAF
-273 REIEGVAGRGRLSE
+273 AGDASSSPHPIVSPS
-287 KETGRQSD
+287 T
-295 EETSHSATESLIDRL
+295 TEALIDRL
-310 LQSQQFGEHWA
+310 LQSPQFGEHWA
-321 GYWLDLMRFGE
+321 AYWLDLMRFGE

-373 LLPPR
+373 LLSPR
-378 LNEAL
+378 LNAAMK
-383 HINEAPIGTGF
+383 INESPLGTGF
-394 LRLMEVSSTASDV
+394 MRLMEVSSTASDV

-467 APEVKSQGV
+467 APEVKNHGV
-476 AAMQSGKQQM
+476 AAMQSAKQQM
-486 KNRLLTLW
+486 KDRLLELW
-494 TEDVQTQSA
+494 KDDVQTQSA
-503 ALQKWLQAG
+503 ALQTWLQAG
-512 YEGKLDAASFWGRV
+512 PSNKPDKTTFWGRV
-526 LLREKVD
+526 LLRKTVES
-533 RADPGHLF
+533 ADPGHF
-541 WRIRQTPAGERWE
+541 FKSISQTPANERWE
-554 KVGATW
+554 KAAASW

-584 FRQSDTGWFF
+584 FRQSDAGWFL

-620 RLVPPGLS
+620 RFVSPGLS

-634 KHGSIAR
+634 KHGAIAR

-662 HVRLIQNNFQPMEN
+662 HVRLIQNNFQQMEN

-735 VNDTTGRS
+735 VNDATGRS
-743 WFSVDQI
+743 WFGVDQI
-750 VEHDT
+750 VEHQT
-755 PGAPENELHLALRL
+755 PGAPENDLRLTLRL
-769 APTSPEWSTEGLA
+769 APASAPWNAETLA
-782 THWLQE
+782 AHWRKE
-788 CEAALERWG
+788 CDAALDRWG
-797 RNAASADDV
+797 RDAAKADDV
-806 VLLNW
+806 ELLNW

-819 NQLEQ
+819 NQLAQ
-824 LPGDVQKLAEQYR
+824 MPGDVQKLAGQYR
-837 GIESGL
+837 AHESAV
-843 PRFQRASA
+843 PRFHRASA
-851 IVTEGPGF
+851 IVAEGTGF
-859 DSPVQRRGSPDA
+859 DSPVHRRGSPDS
-871 PGEIAPRRFLE
+871 PGEKAPRRFLE
-882 VIHGPEG
+882 VIHGAEG
-889 YTTGWQARLELAHDL
+889 YTTGAQARLELAQDL

-929 VATVDN
+929 VTTVDN
-935 FGVMGEKPSHP
+935 FGVMGEAPSHP
-946 ELLDYLATYLVEH
+946 ELLDYLANYLVEH

-967 RHLVTSRAFQAQSLA
+967 RHLVTSQAFQAQSIA

-1005 AETVRDS
+1005 AEAVRDS

-1019 LDPMLFGYT
+1019 LDQTMFGYT
-1028 GPANQSESAIVASPR
+1028 GPANQSESAAVAHPKL
-1043 QRRGIYQYIKRED
+1043 RRGVYQYIRRESLD
-1056 LNHLMIMFDAPEPSR
+1056 HMMIMFDAPEPSR
-1071 TQGNRETSSVPGQ
+1071 TQGDRETSSVPGQ
-1084 SLLMLNNS
+1084 SLLMLNS
-1092 FVHEQAAVWARKEL
+1092 ALVHEQATAWAAKDMKLRK
-1106 GLRQGFSV
+1106 GYST
-1114 EQRIEHLFVSALG
+1114 EQRIEHLFAKALG
-1127 RQPAGSEVQTLV
+1127 RQPSADEVQSLV
-1139 EFIEDQAEAY
+1139 EFIDDQAEAY
-1149 SIPPVARGSDERL
+1149 ALPPAARGSDQRL
-1162 WTDLCHVLINTKEFL
+1162 WADLCHVLINAKEFL

>member
-1 MVRFSSVIVKP
+1 MKSLI
-12 NPSRQHLHRSTDVIT
+12 RSI
-27 PPNTDAMSVPSTLN
+27 SG
-41 RNHMKLLCRSFVA
+41 
-54 PFRCIVGL
+54 PFL
-62 QVFALASW
+62 ALPILA
-70 FSTGA
+70 T
-75 SAAEPDGV
+75 AAEPDGA
-83 AFFESRVR
+83 AFFESRIR
-91 PVLLT
+91 PVLVM

-102 SAGKTEGGLRLD
+102 SAEKTKGGLRLD

-121 GGDSGALVNAS
+121 GGESGALVNTS
-132 APDKSLLLQVI
+132 APDKSLLLQAI
-143 RHEEE
+143 RHDSKDL
-148 EMKMPKGAKKLPDG
+148 KMPKGADKLPDG

-170 VRMGV
+170 VSMGM
-175 PGLPENPPTAKDV
+175 PGLSENPPSAQAAATEEWQAKL
-188 AAQEW
+188 A
-193 HTKLETRRAHW
+193 KRRAHW
-204 AWQPVHK
+204 AWQPVK
-211 PTAPTLAG
+211 
-219 TDTPTHPV
+219 TPTVPKLAAHPV
-227 DRFLMAKM
+227 DSFLMAKM
-235 QEKGLEPAAPASPPA
+235 QEKGLEPAASAAPAA

-263 PTEGEMAVFV
+263 PTEEEMESF
-273 REIEGVAGRGRLSE
+273 AGNLSSSPHPIVSPS
-287 KETGRQSD
+287 T
-295 EETSHSATESLIDRL
+295 TEALIDRL
-310 LQSQQFGEHWA
+310 LQSPQFGEHWA
-321 GYWLDLMRFGE
+321 AYWLDLMRFGE

-378 LNEAL
+378 LNAAMK
-383 HINEAPIGTGF
+383 INESPLGTGF
-394 LRLMEVSSTASDV
+394 MRLMEVSSTASDV

-467 APEVKSQGV
+467 APEVKDKGV
-476 AAMQSGKQQM
+476 AAMQSAKQQM
-486 KNRLLTLW
+486 KGRLLTLW
-494 TEDVQTQSA
+494 KEDVQTQGA
-503 ALQKWLQAG
+503 ALQTWLQAG
-512 YEGKLDAASFWGRV
+512 LGNKPDKTTFWGRV

-541 WRIRQTPAGERWE
+541 TSIARMPANERLE
-554 KVGATW
+554 KAAASW

-572 ERNRNKF
+572 ERNRKKF

-584 FRQSDTGWFF
+584 FRESDAGWFL

-620 RLVPPGLS
+620 HLVPPGLS

-634 KHGSIAR
+634 KHGAIAR

-662 HVRLIQNNFQPMEN
+662 HVRLIQNNFQQMEN
-676 IAHANKVRH
+676 IAHASKVRH

-723 RSDEGNKPYQLV
+723 RSDEGHKPYELV
-735 VNDTTGRS
+735 AKDATGRS
-743 WFSVDQI
+743 WFGVDQI
-750 VEHDT
+750 VEHQT
-755 PGAPENELHLALRL
+755 PGAPENELHLSLRL
-769 APTSPEWSTEGLA
+769 APASPEWNAETLA
-782 THWLQE
+782 AHWRKE
-788 CEAALERWG
+788 CDAALDRWS
-797 RNAASADDV
+797 RDAAKADDV
-806 VLLNW
+806 ELLNW

-819 NQLEQ
+819 NQLAQ
-824 LPGDVQKLAEQYR
+824 LPGDMQKLAEQYR
-837 GIESGL
+837 AHESAV

-851 IVTEGPGF
+851 IVAEGTGF
-859 DSPVQRRGSPDA
+859 DSPVHRRGSPDS
-871 PGEIAPRRFLE
+871 PGEKAPRRFLE
-882 VIHGPEG
+882 VIHGAEG
-889 YTTGWQARLELAHDL
+889 YTTGAQARLELAQDL

-935 FGVMGEKPSHP
+935 FGVMGEAPSHP

-967 RHLVTSRAFQAQSLA
+967 RHLVTSRAFQAQSIA

-996 SHMPVQRLR
+996 THMPVQRLR
-1005 AETVRDS
+1005 AEAVRDS

-1019 LDPMLFGYT
+1019 LDQTMFGYT
-1028 GPANQSESAIVASPR
+1028 GPANQSESAAVANPKL
-1043 QRRGIYQYIKRED
+1043 RRGVYQYIRREALD
-1056 LNHLMIMFDAPEPSR
+1056 HMMIMFDAPEPSR
-1071 TQGNRETSSVPGQ
+1071 TQGDRETSSVPGQ
-1084 SLLMLNNS
+1084 SLLMLNS
-1092 FVHEQAAVWARKEL
+1092 ALVHEQATAWAAKDMKLRK
-1106 GLRQGFSV
+1106 GYST
-1114 EQRIEHLFVSALG
+1114 EQRIEHLFATALG
-1127 RQPAGSEVQTLV
+1127 RQPSAQEVQSLV
-1139 EFIEDQAEAY
+1139 EFIDEQAEAY
-1149 SIPPVARGSDERL
+1149 ALPPAARGSDQRL
-1162 WTDLCHVLINTKEFL
+1162 WTDLCHVLINAKEFL

>member
-1 MVRFSSVIVKP
+1 MKSLI
-12 NPSRQHLHRSTDVIT
+12 RSI
-27 PPNTDAMSVPSTLN
+27 SG
-41 RNHMKLLCRSFVA
+41 
-54 PFRCIVGL
+54 PFL
-62 QVFALASW
+62 ALPIL
-70 FSTGA
+70 TT
-75 SAAEPDGV
+75 AAEPDGA
-83 AFFESRVR
+83 AFFESRIR
-91 PVLLT
+91 PVLVM

-102 SAGKTEGGLRLD
+102 SAEKTKGGLRLD
-114 YRGGFEK
+114 YRGGFAK
-121 GGDSGALVNAS
+121 GGKSGALVNAS
-132 APDKSLLLQVI
+132 APDKSLLLQAI
-143 RHEEE
+143 RHDSKDL
-148 EMKMPKGAKKLPDG
+148 KMPKGAGKLPDS

-170 VRMGV
+170 VSMGI
-175 PGLPENPPTAKDV
+175 PGLSENPPSAQAAATEEWQAKL
-188 AAQEW
+188 
-193 HTKLETRRAHW
+193 TKRRVHW

-211 PTAPTLAG
+211 PTVPSLAA
-219 TDTPTHPV
+219 HPV
-227 DRFLMAKM
+227 DSFLMAKM
-235 QEKGLEPAAPASPPA
+235 QEKGLEPAAPASSAA

-263 PTEGEMAVFV
+263 PTEEEMESFV
-273 REIEGVAGRGRLSE
+273 QDMADGSAGKSP
-287 KETGRQSD
+287 
-295 EETSHSATESLIDRL
+295 TEALIDRL
-310 LQSQQFGEHWA
+310 LQSPQFGEHWA
-321 GYWLDLMRFGE
+321 AYWLDLMRFGE

-378 LNEAL
+378 INTAMK
-383 HINEAPIGTGF
+383 INESPLGTGF
-394 LRLMEVSSTASDV
+394 MRLMEVSSTASDV

-467 APEVKSQGV
+467 APEVKDKGMK
-476 AAMQSGKQQM
+476 AMQSAKQQM
-486 KNRLLTLW
+486 KDHLLTLW
-494 TEDVQTQSA
+494 KDDVQTQSA
-503 ALQKWLQAG
+503 ALQTWLQAG
-512 YEGKLDAASFWGRV
+512 PGGKLDASSFWGRV
-526 LLREKVD
+526 LLRKKVES
-533 RADPGHLF
+533 ADPGHLF
-541 WRIRQTPAGERWE
+541 WRIRQTPKGERWE
-554 KVGATW
+554 KVAASW

-584 FRQSDTGWFF
+584 FRESDAGWFL

-620 RLVPPGLS
+620 RFVPPGLS

-634 KHGSIAR
+634 KHGAIAR

-662 HVRLIQNNFQPMEN
+662 HVRLIQNNFQQMEN
-676 IAHANKVRH
+676 VAHLNKVAH

-711 EILTKDDAAHFR
+711 EILTKDDVAHFR
-723 RSDEGNKPYQLV
+723 RSETGNKPYQLL
-735 VNDTTGRS
+735 VNDATGRS
-743 WFSVDQI
+743 WFGVDQI
-750 VEHDT
+750 VEHQT
-755 PGAPENELHLALRL
+755 PGAPENDLHLSLRL
-769 APTSPEWSTEGLA
+769 APTSPEWNAETLA
-782 THWLQE
+782 AHWRKE
-788 CEAALERWG
+788 SDAALDRWG
-797 RNAASADDV
+797 RNAANADDV
-806 VLLNW
+806 DLLNW

-819 NQLEQ
+819 NQLAQ
-824 LPGDVQKLAEQYR
+824 LPGDMQKLAEQYR
-837 GIESGL
+837 AHESAV

-851 IVTEGPGF
+851 IVAEGTGF
-859 DSPVQRRGSPDA
+859 DSPVHRRGSPDS
-871 PGEIAPRRFLE
+871 PGEKAPRRFLE
-882 VIHGPEG
+882 VIHGAEG
-889 YTTGWQARLELAHDL
+889 YTSGSQARLELAHDL

-915 MANRVWRWIFGQGL
+915 MANRVWRWVFGQGL

-935 FGVMGEKPSHP
+935 FGVMGEAPSHP

-967 RHLVTSRAFQAQSLA
+967 RHLVTSRAFQAQSIA

-1005 AETVRDS
+1005 AEAVRDS

-1019 LDPMLFGYT
+1019 LDQTMFGYT
-1028 GPANQSESAIVASPR
+1028 GPANQSESAAVAHPKL
-1043 QRRGIYQYIKRED
+1043 RRGVYQYIRREALD
-1056 LNHLMIMFDAPEPSR
+1056 HMMIMFDAPEPSR
-1071 TQGNRETSSVPGQ
+1071 TQGDRETSSVPGQ
-1084 SLLMLNNS
+1084 SLLMLNS
-1092 FVHEQAAVWARKEL
+1092 ALVHEQATAWAAKDMKLRK
-1106 GLRQGFSV
+1106 GYST
-1114 EQRIEHLFVSALG
+1114 EQRIEHLFAKALG
-1127 RQPAGSEVQTLV
+1127 RQPSSAEVQSLV
-1139 EFIEDQAEAY
+1139 EFIDDQAEAY
-1149 SIPPVARGSDERL
+1149 ALPSAARGSDQRL
-1162 WTDLCHVLINTKEFL
+1162 WTDLCHVLINAKEFL

>member
-1 MVRFSSVIVKP
+1 MKSLI
-12 NPSRQHLHRSTDVIT
+12 RSI
-27 PPNTDAMSVPSTLN
+27 SG
-41 RNHMKLLCRSFVA
+41 
-54 PFRCIVGL
+54 PFL
-62 QVFALASW
+62 ALPILA
-70 FSTGA
+70 T
-75 SAAEPDGV
+75 AAEPDGA
-83 AFFESRVR
+83 AFFESRIR
-91 PVLLT
+91 PVLVM

-102 SAGKTEGGLRLD
+102 SAEKTKGGLRLD

-121 GGDSGALVNAS
+121 GGESGALVNTS
-132 APDKSLLLQVI
+132 APDKSLLLQAI
-143 RHEEE
+143 RHDSKDL
-148 EMKMPKGAKKLPDG
+148 KMPKGADKLPDG

-170 VRMGV
+170 VSMGM
-175 PGLPENPPTAKDV
+175 PGLSENPPSAQAAATEEWQAKL
-188 AAQEW
+188 A
-193 HTKLETRRAHW
+193 KRRAHW
-204 AWQPVHK
+204 AWQPVK
-211 PTAPTLAG
+211 
-219 TDTPTHPV
+219 TPTVPKLAAHPV
-227 DRFLMAKM
+227 DSFLMAKM
-235 QEKGLEPAAPASPPA
+235 QEKGLEPAASAAPAA

-263 PTEGEMAVFV
+263 PTEEEMESF
-273 REIEGVAGRGRLSE
+273 AGNLSSSPHPIVSPS
-287 KETGRQSD
+287 T
-295 EETSHSATESLIDRL
+295 TEALIDRL
-310 LQSQQFGEHWA
+310 LQSPQFGEHWA
-321 GYWLDLMRFGE
+321 AYWLDLMRFGE

-378 LNEAL
+378 LNAAMK
-383 HINEAPIGTGF
+383 INESPLGTGF
-394 LRLMEVSSTASDV
+394 MRLMEVSSTASDV

-467 APEVKSQGV
+467 APEVKDKGV
-476 AAMQSGKQQM
+476 AAMQSAKQQM
-486 KNRLLTLW
+486 KGRLLTLW
-494 TEDVQTQSA
+494 KEDVQTQGA
-503 ALQKWLQAG
+503 ALQTWLQAG
-512 YEGKLDAASFWGRV
+512 LGNKPDKTTFWGRV

-541 WRIRQTPAGERWE
+541 TSIARMPANERLE
-554 KVGATW
+554 KAAASW

-572 ERNRNKF
+572 ERNRKKF

-584 FRQSDTGWFF
+584 FRESDAGWFL

-620 RLVPPGLS
+620 HLVPPGLS

-634 KHGSIAR
+634 KHGAIAR

-662 HVRLIQNNFQPMEN
+662 HVRLIQNNFQQMEN
-676 IAHANKVRH
+676 IAHASKVRH

-723 RSDEGNKPYQLV
+723 RSDEGHKPYELV
-735 VNDTTGRS
+735 AKDATGRS
-743 WFSVDQI
+743 WFGVDQI
-750 VEHDT
+750 VEHQT
-755 PGAPENELHLALRL
+755 PGAPENELHLSLRL
-769 APTSPEWSTEGLA
+769 APASPEWNAETLA
-782 THWLQE
+782 AHWRKE
-788 CEAALERWG
+788 CDAALDRWS
-797 RNAASADDV
+797 RDAAKADDV
-806 VLLNW
+806 ELLNW

-819 NQLEQ
+819 NQLAQ
-824 LPGDVQKLAEQYR
+824 LPGDMQKLAEQCR
-837 GIESGL
+837 AHESAV

-851 IVTEGPGF
+851 IVAEGTGF
-859 DSPVQRRGSPDA
+859 DSPVHRRGSPDS
-871 PGEIAPRRFLE
+871 PGEKAPRRFLE
-882 VIHGPEG
+882 VIHGAEG
-889 YTTGWQARLELAHDL
+889 YTTGAQARLELAQDL

-935 FGVMGEKPSHP
+935 FGVMGEAPSHP

-967 RHLVTSRAFQAQSLA
+967 RHLVTSRAFQAQSIA

-996 SHMPVQRLR
+996 THMPVQRLR
-1005 AETVRDS
+1005 AEAVRDS

-1019 LDPMLFGYT
+1019 LDQTMFGYT
-1028 GPANQSESAIVASPR
+1028 GPANQSESAAVANPKL
-1043 QRRGIYQYIKRED
+1043 RRGVYQYIRREALD
-1056 LNHLMIMFDAPEPSR
+1056 HMMIMFDAPEPSR
-1071 TQGNRETSSVPGQ
+1071 TQGDRETSSVPGQ
-1084 SLLMLNNS
+1084 SLLMLNS
-1092 FVHEQAAVWARKEL
+1092 ALVHEQATAWAAKDMKLRK
-1106 GLRQGFSV
+1106 GYST
-1114 EQRIEHLFVSALG
+1114 EQRIEHLFATALG
-1127 RQPAGSEVQTLV
+1127 RQPSAQEVQSLV
-1139 EFIEDQAEAY
+1139 EFIDDQAEAY
-1149 SIPPVARGSDERL
+1149 ALPPAARGSDQRL
-1162 WTDLCHVLINTKEFL
+1162 WTDLCHVLINAKEFL

>member
-1 MVRFSSVIVKP
+1 MNLPLRLPVVLS
-12 NPSRQHLHRSTDVIT
+12 
-27 PPNTDAMSVPSTLN
+27 
-41 RNHMKLLCRSFVA
+41 LCPAILRW
-54 PFRCIVGL
+54 P
-62 QVFALASW
+62 ALACLVLT
-70 FSTGA
+70 FA
-75 SAAEPDGV
+75 SAAEPDGA
-83 AFFESRVR
+83 AFFESRIR
-91 PVLLT
+91 PVLVM

-102 SAGKTEGGLRLD
+102 SAEKTKGGLRLD
-114 YRGGFEK
+114 YRGGFQK
-121 GGDSGALVNAS
+121 GGNSGALVDAS
-132 APDKSLLLQVI
+132 VPGKSLLLRAI
-143 RHEEE
+143 RHDEAA
-148 EMKMPKGAKKLPDG
+148 MKMPKGADKLPDA

-170 VRMGV
+170 VSMGL
-175 PGLPENPPTAKDV
+175 PGLSENPPSAQAAATEEWQAKL
-188 AAQEW
+188 A
-193 HTKLETRRAHW
+193 KRRAHW
-204 AWQPVHK
+204 AWQPVKK
-211 PTAPTLAG
+211 PTVPKPSAA
-219 TDTPTHPV
+219 DTSMHPV
-227 DRFLMAKM
+227 DRFLVAKM
-235 QEKGLEPAAPASPPA
+235 REKGLEPAAPASPAA
-250 LLRRLKFALVGLP
+250 LLRKLKFALVGLP
-263 PTEGEMAVFV
+263 PTE
-273 REIEGVAGRGRLSE
+273 
-287 KETGRQSD
+287 
-295 EETSHSATESLIDRL
+295 EETESFAGDLSSSPHPIVSPSKTEALIDRL
-310 LQSQQFGEHWA
+310 LQSPQFGEHWA
-321 GYWLDLMRFGE
+321 AYWLDLMRFGE

-378 LNEAL
+378 FNAAMK
-383 HINEAPIGTGF
+383 INEAPLGTGF
-394 LRLMEVSSTASDV
+394 MRLMEVSSTASDV
-407 ALEEAQIVENQI
+407 AIEEAQIVENQI
-419 DTLAKAFQGLTVSC
+419 DTLSKAFQGLTVSC

-458 SRQSQVIID
+458 SRESQVIID
-467 APEVKSQGV
+467 APEVKDSGV
-476 AAMQSGKQQM
+476 AAMQSAKLQM
-486 KNRLLTLW
+486 KDRLLTLW
-494 TEDVQTQSA
+494 REDVQTHSA
-503 ALQKWLQAG
+503 ALQSWLQAG
-512 YEGKLDAASFWGRV
+512 PGGKLDASSFWGRV
-526 LLREKVD
+526 LLRQKVD

-541 WRIRQTPAGERWE
+541 WRIRQTLAGERWE
-554 KVGATW
+554 KVAVTW

-566 ESAARE
+566 ESVARE
-572 ERNRNKF
+572 ERNRKKF

-584 FRQSDTGWFF
+584 FRDGDAGWFF

-662 HVRLIQNNFQPMEN
+662 HVRLIQNNFQQMEN
-676 IAHANKVRH
+676 IAHASKVRH

-723 RSDEGNKPYQLV
+723 RSDEGNKPYELV
-735 VNDTTGRS
+735 VKDATGRS
-743 WFSVDQI
+743 WFGVDQI
-750 VEHDT
+750 VEHQT
-755 PGAPENELHLALRL
+755 PGAPENELQLALRF
-769 APTSPEWSTEGLA
+769 APASPEWNAEGLA
-782 THWLQE
+782 AHWLQV
-788 CEAALERWG
+788 CDAALERWS
-797 RNAASADDV
+797 RNAASAKDV
-806 VLLNW
+806 DLLNW

-837 GIESGL
+837 GIESGV

-851 IVTEGPGF
+851 IVSEGSGF
-859 DSPVQRRGSPDA
+859 DSPVHRRGSPDS

-882 VIHGPEG
+882 VIHGVEG
-889 YTTGWQARLELAHDL
+889 YTNGALARLELADDL

-915 MANRVWRWIFGQGL
+915 MANRVWRWVFGQGL

-946 ELLDYLATYLVEH
+946 ELLDYLACYLVEH

-967 RHLVTSRAFQAQSLA
+967 RHLVTSRAFQAQSIA

-1005 AETVRDS
+1005 AEAVRDS

-1019 LDPMLFGYT
+1019 LDQTMFGYT
-1028 GPANQSESAIVASPR
+1028 GPANQSESAAVAHPKL
-1043 QRRGIYQYIKRED
+1043 RRGVYQYIRREALD
-1056 LNHLMIMFDAPEPSR
+1056 HMMLMFDAPEPSR
-1071 TQGNRETSSVPGQ
+1071 TQGDRETSSVPGQ
-1084 SLLMLNNS
+1084 SLLMLNS
-1092 FVHEQAAVWARKEL
+1092 ALVHEQATAWAAKDMKLRK
-1106 GLRQGFSV
+1106 GYST
-1114 EQRIEHLFVSALG
+1114 EQRIEHLFATALG
-1127 RQPAGSEVQTLV
+1127 RQPSAQEVQSLV
-1139 EFIEDQAEAY
+1139 EFIDDQAEAY
-1149 SIPPVARGSDERL
+1149 ALPPAARGSDPRL
-1162 WTDLCHVLINTKEFL
+1162 WADLCHVLINAKEFL

>member
-1 MVRFSSVIVKP
+1 
-12 NPSRQHLHRSTDVIT
+12 
-27 PPNTDAMSVPSTLN
+27 
-41 RNHMKLLCRSFVA
+41 MKSLIRLIS
-54 PFRCIVGL
+54 GL
-62 QVFALASW
+62 FLALPILA
-70 FSTGA
+70 G
-75 SAAEPDGV
+75 AAEPDGTE
-83 AFFESRVR
+83 FFESRIR
-91 PVLLT
+91 PVLVM

-102 SAGKTEGGLRLD
+102 SAEKTKGSLRLD

-121 GGDSGALVNAS
+121 GGESGAPVNAS
-132 APDKSLLLQVI
+132 APDKSLLLQAI
-143 RHEEE
+143 RHDSKDL
-148 EMKMPKGAKKLPDG
+148 KMPKGADKLPDG
-162 VIADLTRW
+162 AIADLTRW
-170 VRMGV
+170 VRMGM
-175 PGLPENPPTAKDV
+175 PGLSENPPSAQAAATEEWQAKL
-188 AAQEW
+188 A
-193 HTKLETRRAHW
+193 KRRAHW
-204 AWQPVHK
+204 SWQPVQK
-211 PTAPTLAG
+211 PNVPSLAA
-219 TDTPTHPV
+219 HPV
-227 DRFLMAKM
+227 DSFLMAKM
-235 QEKGLEPAAPASPPA
+235 QEKGLEPAAPASSAA

-263 PTEGEMAVFV
+263 PTEEEMEVF
-273 REIEGVAGRGRLSE
+273 AGDVSSS
-287 KETGRQSD
+287 Q
-295 EETSHSATESLIDRL
+295 TESLIDRL
-310 LQSQQFGEHWA
+310 LQSPQFGEHWA
-321 GYWLDLMRFGE
+321 AYWLDLMRFGE

-378 LNEAL
+378 INASMK
-383 HINEAPIGTGF
+383 INESPLGTGF
-394 LRLMEVSSTASDV
+394 MRLMEVSSTASDV

-467 APEVKSQGV
+467 APEVKDNGM
-476 AAMQSGKQQM
+476 AAMQSAKQQM
-486 KNRLLTLW
+486 KGRLLTLW
-494 TEDVQTQSA
+494 KEDVQTQGA
-503 ALQKWLQAG
+503 ALQTWLQAG
-512 YEGKLDAASFWGRV
+512 PGNKPDKTTFWGRV
-526 LLREKVD
+526 LLRQKVD

-541 WRIRQTPAGERWE
+541 TSISRMPANERLE
-554 KVGATW
+554 KAAAAW
-560 LDEQRR
+560 LKEQRH

-584 FRQSDTGWFF
+584 FRESDAGWFL

-620 RLVPPGLS
+620 RLVTPGLS

-641 SADFSLGTQ
+641 SADFSLSTQ
-650 FVSLRVAGGSSA
+650 FVSLRVAGGSAA
-662 HVRLIQNNFQPMEN
+662 HVRLIQNNFQQMEN
-676 IAHANKVRH
+676 VAHLNKVAH

-711 EILTKDDAAHFR
+711 EILTKDDVAHFR
-723 RSDEGNKPYQLV
+723 RSETGNKPYQLL

-743 WFSVDQI
+743 WFGVDQI
-750 VEHDT
+750 VEHQT
-755 PGAPENELHLALRL
+755 PGAPENELHLSLRL
-769 APTSPEWSTEGLA
+769 APASPEWNAEGLA
-782 THWLQE
+782 AHWRKQ
-788 CEAALERWG
+788 CNAALERWSH
-797 RNAASADDV
+797 NAANADDV
-806 VLLNW
+806 DLLNW

-824 LPGDVQKLAEQYR
+824 LPGDMQQLAEQYR
-837 GIESGL
+837 VHESAV

-851 IVTEGPGF
+851 IVAEGTGF
-859 DSPVQRRGSPDA
+859 DSPVHRRGSPDS
-871 PGEIAPRRFLE
+871 PGEKAPRRFLE
-882 VIHGPEG
+882 VIHGAEG
-889 YTTGWQARLELAHDL
+889 YTTGSQARLELAHDL

-946 ELLDYLATYLVEH
+946 ELLDYLASYLVEH

-967 RHLVTSRAFQAQSLA
+967 RHLVTSRAFQAQSIA

-1005 AETVRDS
+1005 AEAVRDS

-1019 LDPMLFGYT
+1019 LDQTMFGYT
-1028 GPANQSESAIVASPR
+1028 GPANQSESAAVANPKL
-1043 QRRGIYQYIKRED
+1043 RRGVYQYIRREALD
-1056 LNHLMIMFDAPEPSR
+1056 HMMIMFDAPEPSR
-1071 TQGNRETSSVPGQ
+1071 TQGDRETSSVPGQ
-1084 SLLMLNNS
+1084 SLLMLNS
-1092 FVHEQAAVWARKEL
+1092 ALVHEQATAWAAKDMKLRK
-1106 GLRQGFSV
+1106 GYST
-1114 EQRIEHLFVSALG
+1114 EQRIEHLFATALG
-1127 RQPAGSEVQTLV
+1127 RQPSAQEVQSLV
-1139 EFIEDQAEAY
+1139 EFIDDQAEAY
-1149 SIPPVARGSDERL
+1149 ALPPAARGSDQRL
-1162 WTDLCHVLINTKEFL
+1162 WTDLCHVLINAKEFL